1 MCAKGNPTFSCPTII
16 SSSDDESLGLE
27 NNSKEDL
34 FDFSLNTVNVSVNT
48 ELPMNSSYGSEEEE
62 FDFLHFYEELSDY
75 DFHRMMSVDDFTYS
89 TAFSNEVFDNGEWY
103 TYAGLETC
111 NIMKS
116 TRHGKELLSKS
127 IQSTTQG
134 DSGID
139 NLTYLSGD
147 DTKLGTDHTK
157 ADVYESSNDMSGGKS
172 ISENQNESDSELE
185 DDFFSVPEET
195 EIFSESDDG
204 EYFSADESLE
214 GTLDASFKS
223 ILCTVVSYQDNLG
236 LNDLDPSTVG
246 RSSEVPDPSDMW
258 EDVDLS
264 SLCIFNELPLEP
276 CDNEVMFSRPIGFVG
291 SSTDAIDYAK
301 DFLRRQ
307 STLENLLSAKSP
319 DDCDDANSI
328 WSILTDKL
336 LYCQS
341 DTSDSVR
348 HFSYD
353 SLKADSAKQRFF
365 NAALNNEPCL
375 SNSYIDSC
383 NMAELYRDQLY
394 DTVPTP
400 NKKKLNTAEATA
412 NSNEPTGKRVFPQYV
427 EDRYQDLEINT
438 SYKYNPETSICAT
451 YLWTENIGYPKDLVT
466 ATAYHT
472 EGYKLWFKQGRFPIG
487 IDGEAT
493 AHLLDDTPIPVKTL
507 IDSGASRPILS
518 RHFYDTHPFLHTYPR
533 YKIPPRGMVIGN
545 DTVLPCD
552 EAIAIMVK
560 FSGHVFH
567 MICYL
572 MEVSKDY
579 GLYIGQKAMYE
590 LEGGADFRNLSFHFL
605 MRSLNLYAG
614 DSIKIKP
621 GQTKIVPMCLDT
633 HAIKRDM
640 TLGEKKRLDID
651 LYSRENEKVMVNL
664 KTERKDKLVQT
675 IPAVIS
681 QGTVFLTAVNNTDTE
696 WKIDKYQMMG
706 SLDCRSLGYFHISRH
721 SLQRIMSDNANFLN
735 DRETVEYFN
744 ILMEDHKNVMKFA
757 QETILQRQKM
767 EAERNTELKGRQSK
781 GKEDFNDSNMSEDND
796 PYPWLDK
803 DDPRR
808 NMTDR
813 ECLENYIDLS
823 DSDIT
828 EREKKNLYKVLYKY
842 KRAFSLRDEIGLCQN
857 MEVEL
862 ELRDETPFFIRP
874 FPIKES
880 DKDIVDKE
888 MRKGCLLGILKKGMS
903 SYSSPIMLIPR
914 KLSGIPR
921 IVTDF
926 RHLNSRLVT
935 LQPSIPLVKDAI
947 QILGASGCETLSL
960 ADLRDAYHTLRLSD
974 RSKKFCGIT
983 PYYGS
988 DSYLYQ
994 RLGMGLSV
1002 SPAIWQN
1009 FIQKVLQEIP
1019 DHRKNHLAII
1029 DDCLVF
1035 SKKYDHLKHLTN
1047 LFKALIRNGLKI
1059 SPRKCKLFK
1068 TSLVYM
1074 GHQVNI
1080 IDGIPH
1086 ITPVKS
1092 RVDAIVKLDPPKSP
1106 KNCKQFCGMVNYLS
1120 MFLKDLQTKLIPIY
1134 HLTKKGVPFYWG
1146 ELQQEAFDQIKKDL
1160 TEAPVLAM
1168 PNSEGHMVLVSDTSK
1183 IACGSALYQE
1193 QKGRYRL
1200 IAYFSKKLPLSAQRY
1215 SISELELT
1223 GIYANVLAFKHLLRN
1238 VHFTLYCDHSALVH
1252 IMNGKK
1258 EPPTL
1263 RLKKLIENLSDFKF
1277 DIKFLRGKDMFVS
1290 DFLSRHPDGE
1300 ESCNDPII
1308 PVAFLMKEIELPQHS
1323 PKFLDWLNTMLDSR
1337 EMVAYKESPFK
1348 ECKCERIMNMNEPFQ
1363 VLTRSMAKTV
1373 KADVPAMYPLKGDHK
1388 KPEKSQIGIIE
1399 VKDAEEVGQDEVQMV
1414 PNQQPNIEN
1423 NIMADIDNVNIPE
1436 IVSRSVAQNMPKV
1449 NMTGLQVPPVLNEP
1463 IPMKPVK
1470 RGTPVINYD
1479 QILTPVNI
1487 DVTRG
1492 QLPPFDMEK
1501 SFDAIQ
1507 TSVEQYPDLES
1518 LFREDKP
1525 LFKPGTE
1532 ISLFMKHIPK
1542 QKELDKFVNYL
1553 KQRVIHDC
1561 KVPLSV
1567 KELKAEY
1574 HIDPY
1579 FKDIVK
1585 YLERDYCRYVG
1596 RSQTV
1601 FKMQCED
1608 YVLVNGVLFKIR
1620 YGKENKG
1627 EPSLVLCIPEKYIPT
1642 VLYQYHTPLLAGHPG
1657 VIKLYETIKQRYYF
1671 PGMFNLVREFVE
1683 CCLECQSM
1691 KGKTDS
1697 PRIQYAR
1704 IPLDTRTM
1712 ERMSMDIKEMPESEL
1727 GFRHILVCVC
1737 EFTNWM
1743 KTIPLADQKAQTIAM
1758 ALYFKICCEY
1768 GTPKAIICDEAPAF
1782 QSVALQE
1789 YFRALNIQPIY
1800 ISPMNHG
1807 SNRSERYIRT
1817 LNDIITKCL
1826 VGTGSN
1832 WPLYVPSAT
1841 FAMNCQVSQVTG
1853 FSPFQMV
1860 FNNQPPDRLS
1870 FDFDPTKSGM
1880 KVDTPLY
1887 MIFMDQNKVLINQLI
1902 MRRKKYETE
1911 SQLVRESR
1919 KYPDTHG
1926 YAVGDLVL
1934 INHSPSSVLK
1944 APSRKL
1950 KRNWVGPFKIQAI
1963 IDDSHYMISDWTGQL
1978 SHKRFHVNRLK
1989 PFSLN
1994 LGKVKDGK
2002 LQTVHNTRELFRI
2015 WKNIK
2020 EDIAID
2026 TSSKHTQT

>member
-1 MCAKGNPTFSCPTII
+1 
-16 SSSDDESLGLE
+16 
-27 NNSKEDL
+27 
-34 FDFSLNTVNVSVNT
+34 
-48 ELPMNSSYGSEEEE
+48 
-62 FDFLHFYEELSDY
+62 
-75 DFHRMMSVDDFTYS
+75 
-89 TAFSNEVFDNGEWY
+89 
-103 TYAGLETC
+103 
-111 NIMKS
+111 
-116 TRHGKELLSKS
+116 
-127 IQSTTQG
+127 
-134 DSGID
+134 
-139 NLTYLSGD
+139 
-147 DTKLGTDHTK
+147 
-157 ADVYESSNDMSGGKS
+157 
-172 ISENQNESDSELE
+172 
-185 DDFFSVPEET
+185 
-195 EIFSESDDG
+195 
-204 EYFSADESLE
+204 
-214 GTLDASFKS
+214 
-223 ILCTVVSYQDNLG
+223 
-236 LNDLDPSTVG
+236 
-246 RSSEVPDPSDMW
+246 
-258 EDVDLS
+258 
-264 SLCIFNELPLEP
+264 
-276 CDNEVMFSRPIGFVG
+276 
-291 SSTDAIDYAK
+291 
-301 DFLRRQ
+301 
-307 STLENLLSAKSP
+307 
-319 DDCDDANSI
+319 
-328 WSILTDKL
+328 
-336 LYCQS
+336 
-341 DTSDSVR
+341 
-348 HFSYD
+348 
-353 SLKADSAKQRFF
+353 
-365 NAALNNEPCL
+365 
-375 SNSYIDSC
+375 
-383 NMAELYRDQLY
+383 
-394 DTVPTP
+394 
-400 NKKKLNTAEATA
+400 
-412 NSNEPTGKRVFPQYV
+412 
-427 EDRYQDLEINT
+427 
-438 SYKYNPETSICAT
+438 
-451 YLWTENIGYPKDLVT
+451 
-466 ATAYHT
+466 
-472 EGYKLWFKQGRFPIG
+472 
-487 IDGEAT
+487 
-493 AHLLDDTPIPVKTL
+493 
-507 IDSGASRPILS
+507 
-518 RHFYDTHPFLHTYPR
+518 
-533 YKIPPRGMVIGN
+533 
-545 DTVLPCD
+545 
-552 EAIAIMVK
+552 
-560 FSGHVFH
+560 
-567 MICYL
+567 
-572 MEVSKDY
+572 
-579 GLYIGQKAMYE
+579 
-590 LEGGADFRNLSFHFL
+590 
-605 MRSLNLYAG
+605 
-614 DSIKIKP
+614 
-621 GQTKIVPMCLDT
+621 
-633 HAIKRDM
+633 
-640 TLGEKKRLDID
+640 
-651 LYSRENEKVMVNL
+651 
-664 KTERKDKLVQT
+664 
-675 IPAVIS
+675 
-681 QGTVFLTAVNNTDTE
+681 
-696 WKIDKYQMMG
+696 
-706 SLDCRSLGYFHISRH
+706 
-721 SLQRIMSDNANFLN
+721 
-735 DRETVEYFN
+735 
-744 ILMEDHKNVMKFA
+744 
-757 QETILQRQKM
+757 
-767 EAERNTELKGRQSK
+767 
-781 GKEDFNDSNMSEDND
+781 
-796 PYPWLDK
+796 
-803 DDPRR
+803 
-808 NMTDR
+808 
-813 ECLENYIDLS
+813 
-823 DSDIT
+823 
-828 EREKKNLYKVLYKY
+828 
-842 KRAFSLRDEIGLCQN
+842 
-857 MEVEL
+857 
-862 ELRDETPFFIRP
+862 
-874 FPIKES
+874 
-880 DKDIVDKE
+880 

-1019 DHRKNHLAII
+1019 DHRKNHLAIM

-1068 TSLVYM
+1068 TNLVYM

-1134 HLTKKGVPFYWG
+1134 HLTKKGVPFHWG

-1168 PNSEGHMVLVSDTSK
+1168 PNNKGHMVLVSDTSK

-1323 PKFLDWLNTMLDSR
+1323 PKFLDWLNIMLDSR

-1388 KPEKSQIGIIE
+1388 KPERSQIGIIK
-1399 VKDAEEVGQDEVQMV
+1399 VKDAEEVSQGEVQMV
-1414 PNQQPNIEN
+1414 PNQQPDIEN
-1423 NIMADIDNVNIPE
+1423 NMMADIDNVNIPE
-1436 IVSRSVAQNMPKV
+1436 IVSRPVAQNMPKV
-1449 NMTGLQVPPVLNEP
+1449 NMAGLQVPPVLNEP

-1487 DVTRG
+1487 DVTLRG

-1518 LFREDKP
+1518 LFRKDKP

-1596 RSQTV
+1596 RAQTV
-1601 FKMQCED
+1601 CKMQCED

-1691 KGKTDS
+1691 KGKTDN

-1712 ERMSMDIKEMPESEL
+1712 ARMSMDIKEMPESEL

-1860 FNNQPPDRLS
+1860 FNKQPPDKLS

-1887 MIFMDQNKVLINQLI
+1887 MIFMDQNKLLINQLI
-1902 MRRKKYETE
+1902 MRRKKYEAE
-1911 SQLVRESR
+1911 SQLVRECR

-1989 PFSLN
+1989 PFSLS

-2015 WKNIK
+2015 WKSIK

>member
-1 MCAKGNPTFSCPTII
+1 M
-16 SSSDDESLGLE
+16 
-27 NNSKEDL
+27 
-34 FDFSLNTVNVSVNT
+34 
-48 ELPMNSSYGSEEEE
+48 
-62 FDFLHFYEELSDY
+62 
-75 DFHRMMSVDDFTYS
+75 
-89 TAFSNEVFDNGEWY
+89 
-103 TYAGLETC
+103 
-111 NIMKS
+111 
-116 TRHGKELLSKS
+116 
-127 IQSTTQG
+127 
-134 DSGID
+134 
-139 NLTYLSGD
+139 
-147 DTKLGTDHTK
+147 
-157 ADVYESSNDMSGGKS
+157 
-172 ISENQNESDSELE
+172 
-185 DDFFSVPEET
+185 
-195 EIFSESDDG
+195 
-204 EYFSADESLE
+204 
-214 GTLDASFKS
+214 
-223 ILCTVVSYQDNLG
+223 
-236 LNDLDPSTVG
+236 
-246 RSSEVPDPSDMW
+246 
-258 EDVDLS
+258 
-264 SLCIFNELPLEP
+264 
-276 CDNEVMFSRPIGFVG
+276 
-291 SSTDAIDYAK
+291 
-301 DFLRRQ
+301 
-307 STLENLLSAKSP
+307 
-319 DDCDDANSI
+319 
-328 WSILTDKL
+328 
-336 LYCQS
+336 
-341 DTSDSVR
+341 
-348 HFSYD
+348 
-353 SLKADSAKQRFF
+353 
-365 NAALNNEPCL
+365 
-375 SNSYIDSC
+375 
-383 NMAELYRDQLY
+383 
-394 DTVPTP
+394 
-400 NKKKLNTAEATA
+400 
-412 NSNEPTGKRVFPQYV
+412 
-427 EDRYQDLEINT
+427 
-438 SYKYNPETSICAT
+438 
-451 YLWTENIGYPKDLVT
+451 
-466 ATAYHT
+466 
-472 EGYKLWFKQGRFPIG
+472 
-487 IDGEAT
+487 
-493 AHLLDDTPIPVKTL
+493 
-507 IDSGASRPILS
+507 
-518 RHFYDTHPFLHTYPR
+518 
-533 YKIPPRGMVIGN
+533 
-545 DTVLPCD
+545 
-552 EAIAIMVK
+552 
-560 FSGHVFH
+560 
-567 MICYL
+567 
-572 MEVSKDY
+572 
-579 GLYIGQKAMYE
+579 
-590 LEGGADFRNLSFHFL
+590 
-605 MRSLNLYAG
+605 
-614 DSIKIKP
+614 
-621 GQTKIVPMCLDT
+621 
-633 HAIKRDM
+633 
-640 TLGEKKRLDID
+640 
-651 LYSRENEKVMVNL
+651 
-664 KTERKDKLVQT
+664 
-675 IPAVIS
+675 
-681 QGTVFLTAVNNTDTE
+681 
-696 WKIDKYQMMG
+696 
-706 SLDCRSLGYFHISRH
+706 
-721 SLQRIMSDNANFLN
+721 
-735 DRETVEYFN
+735 
-744 ILMEDHKNVMKFA
+744 
-757 QETILQRQKM
+757 
-767 EAERNTELKGRQSK
+767 
-781 GKEDFNDSNMSEDND
+781 
-796 PYPWLDK
+796 
-803 DDPRR
+803 
-808 NMTDR
+808 
-813 ECLENYIDLS
+813 
-823 DSDIT
+823 
-828 EREKKNLYKVLYKY
+828 YKVLYKY

-1019 DHRKNHLAII
+1019 DHRKNHLAIM

-1134 HLTKKGVPFYWG
+1134 HLTKKGVPFHWG

-1277 DIKFLRGKDMFVS
+1277 DIKFLRGKDMYVS

-1308 PVAFLMKEIELPQHS
+1308 PVVFVMKEIELPQHS

-1399 VKDAEEVGQDEVQMV
+1399 VKDAEEVGQGEVQMV
-1414 PNQQPNIEN
+1414 PNQQPDIEN

-1436 IVSRSVAQNMPKV
+1436 IVSRPVAQNVPKV

-1470 RGTPVINYD
+1470 KGTPVINYD

-1487 DVTRG
+1487 DVTLRG

-1501 SFDAIQ
+1501 SFEAIQ

-1585 YLERDYCRYVG
+1585 YLEKDYCRYVG
-1596 RSQTV
+1596 KAQTV

-1657 VIKLYETIKQRYYF
+1657 VIKLYDTIKQRYYF

-1691 KGKTDS
+1691 KGKTDG

-1712 ERMSMDIKEMPESEL
+1712 ARMSMDIKEMPESEL

-1789 YFRALNIQPIY
+1789 YFKALNIQPIC
-1800 ISPMNHG
+1800 ILPMNHG

-1860 FNNQPPDRLS
+1860 FNKQPPDKLS
-1870 FDFDPTKSGM
+1870 FDLTQ
-1880 KVDTPLY
+1880 
-1887 MIFMDQNKVLINQLI
+1887 QNL
-1902 MRRKKYETE
+1902 E
-1911 SQLVRESR
+1911 
-1919 KYPDTHG
+1919 
-1926 YAVGDLVL
+1926 
-1934 INHSPSSVLK
+1934 
-1944 APSRKL
+1944 
-1950 KRNWVGPFKIQAI
+1950 
-1963 IDDSHYMISDWTGQL
+1963 
-1978 SHKRFHVNRLK
+1978 
-1989 PFSLN
+1989 
-1994 LGKVKDGK
+1994 
-2002 LQTVHNTRELFRI
+2002 
-2015 WKNIK
+2015 
-2020 EDIAID
+2020 
-2026 TSSKHTQT
+2026 

>member
-1 MCAKGNPTFSCPTII
+1 MSKGTI
-16 SSSDDESLGLE
+16 
-27 NNSKEDL
+27 
-34 FDFSLNTVNVSVNT
+34 
-48 ELPMNSSYGSEEEE
+48 
-62 FDFLHFYEELSDY
+62 
-75 DFHRMMSVDDFTYS
+75 
-89 TAFSNEVFDNGEWY
+89 
-103 TYAGLETC
+103 
-111 NIMKS
+111 
-116 TRHGKELLSKS
+116 
-127 IQSTTQG
+127 
-134 DSGID
+134 
-139 NLTYLSGD
+139 
-147 DTKLGTDHTK
+147 
-157 ADVYESSNDMSGGKS
+157 
-172 ISENQNESDSELE
+172 
-185 DDFFSVPEET
+185 
-195 EIFSESDDG
+195 
-204 EYFSADESLE
+204 
-214 GTLDASFKS
+214 
-223 ILCTVVSYQDNLG
+223 
-236 LNDLDPSTVG
+236 
-246 RSSEVPDPSDMW
+246 
-258 EDVDLS
+258 
-264 SLCIFNELPLEP
+264 
-276 CDNEVMFSRPIGFVG
+276 
-291 SSTDAIDYAK
+291 
-301 DFLRRQ
+301 
-307 STLENLLSAKSP
+307 
-319 DDCDDANSI
+319 
-328 WSILTDKL
+328 
-336 LYCQS
+336 
-341 DTSDSVR
+341 
-348 HFSYD
+348 
-353 SLKADSAKQRFF
+353 
-365 NAALNNEPCL
+365 
-375 SNSYIDSC
+375 
-383 NMAELYRDQLY
+383 
-394 DTVPTP
+394 
-400 NKKKLNTAEATA
+400 
-412 NSNEPTGKRVFPQYV
+412 
-427 EDRYQDLEINT
+427 
-438 SYKYNPETSICAT
+438 
-451 YLWTENIGYPKDLVT
+451 
-466 ATAYHT
+466 
-472 EGYKLWFKQGRFPIG
+472 
-487 IDGEAT
+487 
-493 AHLLDDTPIPVKTL
+493 
-507 IDSGASRPILS
+507 
-518 RHFYDTHPFLHTYPR
+518 
-533 YKIPPRGMVIGN
+533 
-545 DTVLPCD
+545 
-552 EAIAIMVK
+552 
-560 FSGHVFH
+560 
-567 MICYL
+567 
-572 MEVSKDY
+572 
-579 GLYIGQKAMYE
+579 
-590 LEGGADFRNLSFHFL
+590 
-605 MRSLNLYAG
+605 
-614 DSIKIKP
+614 
-621 GQTKIVPMCLDT
+621 
-633 HAIKRDM
+633 
-640 TLGEKKRLDID
+640 
-651 LYSRENEKVMVNL
+651 
-664 KTERKDKLVQT
+664 
-675 IPAVIS
+675 
-681 QGTVFLTAVNNTDTE
+681 FLTAVNNTDIE
-696 WKIDKYQMMG
+696 WKIERYQMMG
-706 SLDCRSLGYFHISRH
+706 SLDCRSLGYFHISRY

-757 QETILQRQKM
+757 QETVLQRQKM
-767 EAERNTELKGRQSK
+767 EAERNTQLKSRQSK
-781 GKEDFNDSNMSEDND
+781 GKKDFNDSNMSEDND

-828 EREKKNLYKVLYKY
+828 EREKKNLYEVLYKY
-842 KRAFSLRDEIGLCQN
+842 KKAFSLRDEIGLCQS

-903 SYSSPIMLIPR
+903 SYNSPIMLIPR

-935 LQPSIPLVKDAI
+935 LQPSIPLVRDAI
-947 QILGASGCETLSL
+947 QILGASGCEILSL
-960 ADLRDAYHTLRLSD
+960 ADLRDAYHTLRLSE
-974 RSKKFCGIT
+974 RSKTFCGIT

-1019 DHRKNHLAII
+1019 DHRKNHLAIM

-1035 SKKYDHLKHLTN
+1035 SKKYDHLKHLTD

-1074 GHQVNI
+1074 GHQVSI

-1092 RVDAIVKLDPPKSP
+1092 RVDAIVRLDPPKSP

-1134 HLTKKGVPFYWG
+1134 HLTKKGVPFHWG
-1146 ELQQEAFDQIKKDL
+1146 ELQQKAFEQIKKDL

-1183 IACGSALYQE
+1183 IACSSALYQE

-1263 RLKKLIENLSDFKF
+1263 RLKKLIENLTDFKF
-1277 DIKFLRGKDMFVS
+1277 DIKFLRGKDMFLS
-1290 DFLSRHPDGE
+1290 DFLSRHPDSE

-1323 PKFLDWLNTMLDSR
+1323 PKFLDWLNIMLDSR

-1363 VLTRSMAKTV
+1363 VLTRSMVKTI

-1399 VKDAEEVGQDEVQMV
+1399 VKDTEEVGQGEVQMV
-1414 PNQQPNIEN
+1414 PNQQPDIED
-1423 NIMADIDNVNIPE
+1423 NIMAEIDNVNIPD
-1436 IVSRSVAQNMPKV
+1436 IVSRPVAQNVPKV
-1449 NMTGLQVPPVLNEP
+1449 NMTGMQVPPVLNEP

-1470 RGTPVINYD
+1470 KATSVINYD

-1487 DVTRG
+1487 DVTLKG

-1501 SFDAIQ
+1501 NFEAIQ

-1525 LFKPGTE
+1525 FFKPGTE

-1574 HIDPY
+1574 HVDPY

-1585 YLERDYCRYVG
+1585 YLEKDYCRYVG
-1596 RSQTV
+1596 KAQTV

-1620 YGKENKG
+1620 YGKEDKG

-1657 VIKLYETIKQRYYF
+1657 VIKLYGTIKQRYYF

-1691 KGKTDS
+1691 KGKTDG

-1712 ERMSMDIKEMPESEL
+1712 ARMSMDIKEMPEYEL

-1789 YFRALNIQPIY
+1789 YFKAL
-1800 ISPMNHG
+1800 IS
-1807 SNRSERYIRT
+1807 
-1817 LNDIITKCL
+1817 
-1826 VGTGSN
+1826 
-1832 WPLYVPSAT
+1832 
-1841 FAMNCQVSQVTG
+1841 
-1853 FSPFQMV
+1853 
-1860 FNNQPPDRLS
+1860 
-1870 FDFDPTKSGM
+1870 
-1880 KVDTPLY
+1880 
-1887 MIFMDQNKVLINQLI
+1887 
-1902 MRRKKYETE
+1902 
-1911 SQLVRESR
+1911 
-1919 KYPDTHG
+1919 
-1926 YAVGDLVL
+1926 
-1934 INHSPSSVLK
+1934 
-1944 APSRKL
+1944 
-1950 KRNWVGPFKIQAI
+1950 
-1963 IDDSHYMISDWTGQL
+1963 
-1978 SHKRFHVNRLK
+1978 
-1989 PFSLN
+1989 N
-1994 LGKVKDGK
+1994 LF
-2002 LQTVHNTRELFRI
+2002 TYHP
-2015 WKNIK
+2015 
-2020 EDIAID
+2020 
-2026 TSSKHTQT
+2026 

>member
-1 MCAKGNPTFSCPTII
+1 
-16 SSSDDESLGLE
+16 
-27 NNSKEDL
+27 
-34 FDFSLNTVNVSVNT
+34 
-48 ELPMNSSYGSEEEE
+48 
-62 FDFLHFYEELSDY
+62 
-75 DFHRMMSVDDFTYS
+75 
-89 TAFSNEVFDNGEWY
+89 
-103 TYAGLETC
+103 
-111 NIMKS
+111 
-116 TRHGKELLSKS
+116 
-127 IQSTTQG
+127 
-134 DSGID
+134 
-139 NLTYLSGD
+139 
-147 DTKLGTDHTK
+147 
-157 ADVYESSNDMSGGKS
+157 
-172 ISENQNESDSELE
+172 
-185 DDFFSVPEET
+185 
-195 EIFSESDDG
+195 
-204 EYFSADESLE
+204 
-214 GTLDASFKS
+214 
-223 ILCTVVSYQDNLG
+223 
-236 LNDLDPSTVG
+236 
-246 RSSEVPDPSDMW
+246 
-258 EDVDLS
+258 
-264 SLCIFNELPLEP
+264 
-276 CDNEVMFSRPIGFVG
+276 
-291 SSTDAIDYAK
+291 
-301 DFLRRQ
+301 
-307 STLENLLSAKSP
+307 
-319 DDCDDANSI
+319 
-328 WSILTDKL
+328 
-336 LYCQS
+336 
-341 DTSDSVR
+341 
-348 HFSYD
+348 
-353 SLKADSAKQRFF
+353 
-365 NAALNNEPCL
+365 
-375 SNSYIDSC
+375 
-383 NMAELYRDQLY
+383 
-394 DTVPTP
+394 
-400 NKKKLNTAEATA
+400 
-412 NSNEPTGKRVFPQYV
+412 
-427 EDRYQDLEINT
+427 
-438 SYKYNPETSICAT
+438 
-451 YLWTENIGYPKDLVT
+451 
-466 ATAYHT
+466 
-472 EGYKLWFKQGRFPIG
+472 
-487 IDGEAT
+487 
-493 AHLLDDTPIPVKTL
+493 
-507 IDSGASRPILS
+507 
-518 RHFYDTHPFLHTYPR
+518 
-533 YKIPPRGMVIGN
+533 
-545 DTVLPCD
+545 
-552 EAIAIMVK
+552 
-560 FSGHVFH
+560 

-614 DSIKIKP
+614 DTIKIKP
-621 GQTKIVPMCLDT
+621 GQTKVVPMCLDT

-640 TLGEKKRLDID
+640 NLGEKKRLDID
-651 LYSRENEKVMVNL
+651 LYSRKNEKVMVNL
-664 KTERKDKLVQT
+664 KTERKDRLVQT
-675 IPAVIS
+675 LPAVMSKGII
-681 QGTVFLTAVNNTDTE
+681 FLTAVNNTDKE
-696 WKIDKYQMMG
+696 WKISRYQMMG

-735 DRETVEYFN
+735 DKETVEYFN

-757 QETILQRQKM
+757 QETVLQRQKM
-767 EAERNTELKGRQSK
+767 EAERNTQLKSRQSK
-781 GKEDFNDSNMSEDND
+781 GKKDFNDSNMSEDND

-828 EREKKNLYKVLYKY
+828 EREKNNLYKVLYKY
-842 KRAFSLRDEIGLCQN
+842 KKAFSLRDEIGLCQS

-862 ELRDETPFFIRP
+862 ELKDETPFFIRP

-935 LQPSIPLVKDAI
+935 LQPSIPLVRDAI
-947 QILGASGCETLSL
+947 QILGASGCEILSL
-960 ADLRDAYHTLRLSD
+960 ADLRDAYHTLRLSE

-1002 SPAIWQN
+1002 SPAICQN

-1019 DHRKNHLAII
+1019 DHRKNHLAIM

-1035 SKKYDHLKHLTN
+1035 SKKYDHLKHLTD

-1074 GHQVNI
+1074 GHQVSI

-1134 HLTKKGVPFYWG
+1134 HLTKKGVPFHWG
-1146 ELQQEAFDQIKKDL
+1146 ELQQKAFEQIKKDL

-1200 IAYFSKKLPLSAQRY
+1200 IAYFSKKLPLSAQWY

-1252 IMNGKK
+1252 IMDGKK

-1290 DFLSRHPDGE
+1290 DFLSRHPDSE

-1323 PKFLDWLNTMLDSR
+1323 PKFLDWLNIMLDSR

-1373 KADVPAMYPLKGDHK
+1373 KADVPAMYPLKGDHN

-1399 VKDAEEVGQDEVQMV
+1399 VKDTEEVGQGEVQIV
-1414 PNQQPNIEN
+1414 PNQQLDIEDN
-1423 NIMADIDNVNIPE
+1423 MMAEIDNVNIPD
-1436 IVSRSVAQNMPKV
+1436 IVSRPVAQNVPKV

-1463 IPMKPVK
+1463 ILMKPVK
-1470 RGTPVINYD
+1470 KATSVINYD
-1479 QILTPVNI
+1479 PILTPVNI
-1487 DVTRG
+1487 DVTLKG

-1561 KVPLSV
+1561 KVQLSV

-1574 HIDPY
+1574 HVDPY

-1585 YLERDYCRYVG
+1585 YLEKDYCRYVG
-1596 RSQTV
+1596 KAQTV

-1620 YGKENKG
+1620 YGKEDKG

-1657 VIKLYETIKQRYYF
+1657 VIKLYDTIKQRYYF

-1691 KGKTDS
+1691 KGKTDG
-1697 PRIQYAR
+1697 PKIQYAR

-1712 ERMSMDIKEMPESEL
+1712 ARMSMEIKEMPESEL

-1743 KTIPLADQKAQTIAM
+1743 KTVPLADQKAQTIAM

-1789 YFRALNIQPIY
+1789 YFKALNIQPIY

-1826 VGTGSN
+1826 VGKGSN

-1860 FNNQPPDRLS
+1860 YNKQPPDKLS
-1870 FDFDPTKSGM
+1870 FDFDPTKSGI

-1887 MIFMDQNKVLINQLI
+1887 MIFMDQSKSLINQMI
-1902 MRRKKYETE
+1902 MRRKKYEAE

-1919 KYPDTHG
+1919 KYPDVHG
-1926 YAVGDLVL
+1926 YAIGDLVL

-1950 KRNWVGPFKIQAI
+1950 KRDWVGPFKIQAI

-1989 PFSLN
+1989 PFSLS

-2002 LQTVHNTRELFRI
+2002 LQTVHNTRELFGI

-2026 TSSKHTQT
+2026 KNSRHTQT

>member
-1 MCAKGNPTFSCPTII
+1 M
-16 SSSDDESLGLE
+16 
-27 NNSKEDL
+27 
-34 FDFSLNTVNVSVNT
+34 
-48 ELPMNSSYGSEEEE
+48 
-62 FDFLHFYEELSDY
+62 
-75 DFHRMMSVDDFTYS
+75 
-89 TAFSNEVFDNGEWY
+89 
-103 TYAGLETC
+103 
-111 NIMKS
+111 
-116 TRHGKELLSKS
+116 
-127 IQSTTQG
+127 
-134 DSGID
+134 
-139 NLTYLSGD
+139 
-147 DTKLGTDHTK
+147 
-157 ADVYESSNDMSGGKS
+157 
-172 ISENQNESDSELE
+172 
-185 DDFFSVPEET
+185 
-195 EIFSESDDG
+195 
-204 EYFSADESLE
+204 
-214 GTLDASFKS
+214 
-223 ILCTVVSYQDNLG
+223 
-236 LNDLDPSTVG
+236 
-246 RSSEVPDPSDMW
+246 
-258 EDVDLS
+258 
-264 SLCIFNELPLEP
+264 
-276 CDNEVMFSRPIGFVG
+276 
-291 SSTDAIDYAK
+291 
-301 DFLRRQ
+301 
-307 STLENLLSAKSP
+307 
-319 DDCDDANSI
+319 
-328 WSILTDKL
+328 
-336 LYCQS
+336 
-341 DTSDSVR
+341 
-348 HFSYD
+348 
-353 SLKADSAKQRFF
+353 
-365 NAALNNEPCL
+365 
-375 SNSYIDSC
+375 
-383 NMAELYRDQLY
+383 
-394 DTVPTP
+394 
-400 NKKKLNTAEATA
+400 
-412 NSNEPTGKRVFPQYV
+412 
-427 EDRYQDLEINT
+427 
-438 SYKYNPETSICAT
+438 
-451 YLWTENIGYPKDLVT
+451 
-466 ATAYHT
+466 
-472 EGYKLWFKQGRFPIG
+472 
-487 IDGEAT
+487 
-493 AHLLDDTPIPVKTL
+493 
-507 IDSGASRPILS
+507 
-518 RHFYDTHPFLHTYPR
+518 
-533 YKIPPRGMVIGN
+533 
-545 DTVLPCD
+545 
-552 EAIAIMVK
+552 
-560 FSGHVFH
+560 
-567 MICYL
+567 
-572 MEVSKDY
+572 
-579 GLYIGQKAMYE
+579 
-590 LEGGADFRNLSFHFL
+590 
-605 MRSLNLYAG
+605 
-614 DSIKIKP
+614 
-621 GQTKIVPMCLDT
+621 
-633 HAIKRDM
+633 
-640 TLGEKKRLDID
+640 
-651 LYSRENEKVMVNL
+651 
-664 KTERKDKLVQT
+664 
-675 IPAVIS
+675 
-681 QGTVFLTAVNNTDTE
+681 
-696 WKIDKYQMMG
+696 
-706 SLDCRSLGYFHISRH
+706 
-721 SLQRIMSDNANFLN
+721 
-735 DRETVEYFN
+735 
-744 ILMEDHKNVMKFA
+744 
-757 QETILQRQKM
+757 
-767 EAERNTELKGRQSK
+767 
-781 GKEDFNDSNMSEDND
+781 
-796 PYPWLDK
+796 
-803 DDPRR
+803 
-808 NMTDR
+808 
-813 ECLENYIDLS
+813 
-823 DSDIT
+823 
-828 EREKKNLYKVLYKY
+828 
-842 KRAFSLRDEIGLCQN
+842 RDEIGLCQN

-1019 DHRKNHLAII
+1019 DHRKNHLAIM

-1035 SKKYDHLKHLTN
+1035 SKKYDHLKHLTD

-1134 HLTKKGVPFYWG
+1134 HLTKKGVPFHWG
-1146 ELQQEAFDQIKKDL
+1146 VLQQEAFDQIKKDL

-1215 SISELELT
+1215 SISELKLT

-1414 PNQQPNIEN
+1414 PNQQSDIEN
-1423 NIMADIDNVNIPE
+1423 NIMADIDSVNIPE
-1436 IVSRSVAQNMPKV
+1436 IVSRPVAQNMPKV

-1487 DVTRG
+1487 DVTLRG

-1596 RSQTV
+1596 RAQTV

-1712 ERMSMDIKEMPESEL
+1712 ARMSMDIKEMPESEL

-1826 VGTGSN
+1826 VGIGSN
-1832 WPLYVPSAT
+1832 WPLYVPSAM

-1870 FDFDPTKSGM
+1870 FDFDPTKSGI

-1887 MIFMDQNKVLINQLI
+1887 MIFMDQNKLLINQLI
-1902 MRRKKYETE
+1902 MRRKKYEAE

-1919 KYPDTHG
+1919 KYPDDHG

-1950 KRNWVGPFKIQAI
+1950 KRNWVGPFKIQTI

-1989 PFSLN
+1989 PFSLS

>member
-1 MCAKGNPTFSCPTII
+1 
-16 SSSDDESLGLE
+16 
-27 NNSKEDL
+27 
-34 FDFSLNTVNVSVNT
+34 
-48 ELPMNSSYGSEEEE
+48 
-62 FDFLHFYEELSDY
+62 
-75 DFHRMMSVDDFTYS
+75 
-89 TAFSNEVFDNGEWY
+89 
-103 TYAGLETC
+103 
-111 NIMKS
+111 
-116 TRHGKELLSKS
+116 
-127 IQSTTQG
+127 
-134 DSGID
+134 
-139 NLTYLSGD
+139 
-147 DTKLGTDHTK
+147 
-157 ADVYESSNDMSGGKS
+157 
-172 ISENQNESDSELE
+172 
-185 DDFFSVPEET
+185 
-195 EIFSESDDG
+195 
-204 EYFSADESLE
+204 
-214 GTLDASFKS
+214 
-223 ILCTVVSYQDNLG
+223 
-236 LNDLDPSTVG
+236 
-246 RSSEVPDPSDMW
+246 
-258 EDVDLS
+258 
-264 SLCIFNELPLEP
+264 
-276 CDNEVMFSRPIGFVG
+276 
-291 SSTDAIDYAK
+291 
-301 DFLRRQ
+301 
-307 STLENLLSAKSP
+307 
-319 DDCDDANSI
+319 
-328 WSILTDKL
+328 
-336 LYCQS
+336 
-341 DTSDSVR
+341 
-348 HFSYD
+348 
-353 SLKADSAKQRFF
+353 
-365 NAALNNEPCL
+365 
-375 SNSYIDSC
+375 
-383 NMAELYRDQLY
+383 
-394 DTVPTP
+394 
-400 NKKKLNTAEATA
+400 
-412 NSNEPTGKRVFPQYV
+412 
-427 EDRYQDLEINT
+427 
-438 SYKYNPETSICAT
+438 
-451 YLWTENIGYPKDLVT
+451 
-466 ATAYHT
+466 
-472 EGYKLWFKQGRFPIG
+472 
-487 IDGEAT
+487 
-493 AHLLDDTPIPVKTL
+493 
-507 IDSGASRPILS
+507 
-518 RHFYDTHPFLHTYPR
+518 
-533 YKIPPRGMVIGN
+533 MVIGN

-614 DSIKIKP
+614 DTIKIKP
-621 GQTKIVPMCLDT
+621 GQTKVVPMCLDT

-640 TLGEKKRLDID
+640 NLGEKRRLDID
-651 LYSRENEKVMVNL
+651 LYSRKNEKVMINL
-664 KTERKDKLVQT
+664 KTERKDRLVQT
-675 IPAVIS
+675 LPAVMS
-681 QGTVFLTAVNNTDTE
+681 KGTIFLTAVNNTDIE
-696 WKIDKYQMMG
+696 WKINRYQMMG

-767 EAERNTELKGRQSK
+767 EAERNTQLKSRQSK
-781 GKEDFNDSNMSEDND
+781 GKKDFNDSNMSEDND

-828 EREKKNLYKVLYKY
+828 EREKDKLHKVLYKY
-842 KRAFSLRDEIGLCQN
+842 KKAFSLRDEIGLCQS

-935 LQPSIPLVKDAI
+935 LQPSIPLVRDAI
-947 QILGASGCETLSL
+947 QILGASGCEILSL
-960 ADLRDAYHTLRLSD
+960 ADLRDAYHTLRLSE

-1019 DHRKNHLAII
+1019 DHRKNHLAIM

-1035 SKKYDHLKHLTN
+1035 SKKYDHLKHLTD

-1074 GHQVNI
+1074 GHQVSI

-1134 HLTKKGVPFYWG
+1134 HLTKKSVPFHWG
-1146 ELQQEAFDQIKKDL
+1146 ELQQKAFEQIKKDL

-1290 DFLSRHPDGE
+1290 DFLSRHPDSE

-1323 PKFLDWLNTMLDSR
+1323 PKFLDWLNIMLDSR

-1363 VLTRSMAKTV
+1363 VLTRSMVKTV

-1399 VKDAEEVGQDEVQMV
+1399 VKDTDEVGQGEVQII
-1414 PNQQPNIEN
+1414 PNQQPDIED
-1423 NIMADIDNVNIPE
+1423 NIMAEIDNVNIPD
-1436 IVSRSVAQNMPKV
+1436 IVSRPVAQNVPKV
-1449 NMTGLQVPPVLNEP
+1449 NMIGLQVPPVLNEP

-1470 RGTPVINYD
+1470 RATSMINYD

-1487 DVTRG
+1487 DVTLRG

-1507 TSVEQYPDLES
+1507 ASVEQYPDLES

-1561 KVPLSV
+1561 NVPLSV

-1574 HIDPY
+1574 HVDPY

-1585 YLERDYCRYVG
+1585 YLEKVYCRYVG
-1596 RSQTV
+1596 KAQTV

-1620 YGKENKG
+1620 YGKEDKG
-1627 EPSLVLCIPEKYIPT
+1627 EPSLVLCIPEKFIPT

-1657 VIKLYETIKQRYYF
+1657 VIKLYDTIKQRYYF

-1691 KGKTDS
+1691 KGKTDG

-1704 IPLDTRTM
+1704 IPLDTRTIA
-1712 ERMSMDIKEMPESEL
+1712 RMSMDIKEMPESEL
-1727 GFRHILVCVC
+1727 GFRYILVCVC

-1789 YFRALNIQPIY
+1789 YFKALNIQPIY

-1826 VGTGSN
+1826 VGTGNN

-1853 FSPFQMV
+1853 FTPFQMV
-1860 FNNQPPDRLS
+1860 YNKQPPDKLS
-1870 FDFDPTKSGM
+1870 FDFDPTKSGI

-1887 MIFMDQNKVLINQLI
+1887 MIFMDQSKLLINKMI
-1902 MRRKKYETE
+1902 MRRKKYEAE

-1919 KYPDTHG
+1919 KYPDVHG

-1950 KRNWVGPFKIQAI
+1950 KRDWVGPFKIQAI

-1989 PFSLN
+1989 PFSLS

-2002 LQTVHNTRELFRI
+2002 LQTVHNTRE
-2015 WKNIK
+2015 
-2020 EDIAID
+2020 
-2026 TSSKHTQT
+2026 

>member
-1 MCAKGNPTFSCPTII
+1 M
-16 SSSDDESLGLE
+16 
-27 NNSKEDL
+27 
-34 FDFSLNTVNVSVNT
+34 
-48 ELPMNSSYGSEEEE
+48 
-62 FDFLHFYEELSDY
+62 
-75 DFHRMMSVDDFTYS
+75 
-89 TAFSNEVFDNGEWY
+89 
-103 TYAGLETC
+103 
-111 NIMKS
+111 
-116 TRHGKELLSKS
+116 
-127 IQSTTQG
+127 
-134 DSGID
+134 
-139 NLTYLSGD
+139 
-147 DTKLGTDHTK
+147 
-157 ADVYESSNDMSGGKS
+157 
-172 ISENQNESDSELE
+172 
-185 DDFFSVPEET
+185 
-195 EIFSESDDG
+195 
-204 EYFSADESLE
+204 
-214 GTLDASFKS
+214 
-223 ILCTVVSYQDNLG
+223 
-236 LNDLDPSTVG
+236 
-246 RSSEVPDPSDMW
+246 
-258 EDVDLS
+258 
-264 SLCIFNELPLEP
+264 
-276 CDNEVMFSRPIGFVG
+276 
-291 SSTDAIDYAK
+291 
-301 DFLRRQ
+301 
-307 STLENLLSAKSP
+307 
-319 DDCDDANSI
+319 
-328 WSILTDKL
+328 
-336 LYCQS
+336 
-341 DTSDSVR
+341 
-348 HFSYD
+348 
-353 SLKADSAKQRFF
+353 
-365 NAALNNEPCL
+365 
-375 SNSYIDSC
+375 
-383 NMAELYRDQLY
+383 
-394 DTVPTP
+394 
-400 NKKKLNTAEATA
+400 
-412 NSNEPTGKRVFPQYV
+412 

-466 ATAYHT
+466 ATAYHI

-493 AHLLDDTPIPVKTL
+493 AHLLDDTPVPVKTL

-605 MRSLNLYAG
+605 MRSLNLFAG

-621 GQTKIVPMCLDT
+621 GQTKVVPMCLDT

-640 TLGEKKRLDID
+640 TLAEKRRLDID

-675 IPAVIS
+675 IPAVMS
-681 QGTVFLTAVNNTDTE
+681 KGTIFLTAVNNTDTE

-744 ILMEDHKNVMKFA
+744 ILTEDHKNVMKFA
-757 QETILQRQKM
+757 QETIWQRQKM

-781 GKEDFNDSNMSEDND
+781 GKEDFHDSNMSEDND

-842 KRAFSLRDEIGLCQN
+842 KKAFSLRDEIGLCQN

-1019 DHRKNHLAII
+1019 DHRKNHLAIM

-1074 GHQVNI
+1074 GHQINI

-1134 HLTKKGVPFYWG
+1134 HLTKKGVPFHWG

-1238 VHFTLYCDHSALVH
+1238 AHFTLYCDHSALVH

-1323 PKFLDWLNTMLDSR
+1323 PKFLDWLNIMLDSR

-1399 VKDAEEVGQDEVQMV
+1399 VKDAEEIGQDEVQMV
-1414 PNQQPNIEN
+1414 PNQQPDIEN

-1436 IVSRSVAQNMPKV
+1436 VVPRPITQNMPKV
-1449 NMTGLQVPPVLNEP
+1449 NLTGLQVPPVLNEP

-1487 DVTRG
+1487 DVTLRG
-1492 QLPPFDMEK
+1492 QLPPFDMER

-1585 YLERDYCRYVG
+1585 YLEKDYCRYVG
-1596 RSQTV
+1596 RAQTV

-1712 ERMSMDIKEMPESEL
+1712 ARMSMDIKEMPESEL

-1860 FNNQPPDRLS
+1860 FNKQPPDKLS

-1880 KVDTPLY
+1880 KIDTPLY
-1887 MIFMDQNKVLINQLI
+1887 MIFMDQNKLLINQLI
-1902 MRRKKYETE
+1902 MRRKKYEAE

-1919 KYPDTHG
+1919 KYPDNHG

-1934 INHSPSSVLK
+1934 INHAPSSVLK

-1950 KRNWVGPFKIQAI
+1950 KRNWVGPFKIQTI

-1989 PFSLN
+1989 PFSLS

>member
-1 MCAKGNPTFSCPTII
+1 
-16 SSSDDESLGLE
+16 
-27 NNSKEDL
+27 
-34 FDFSLNTVNVSVNT
+34 
-48 ELPMNSSYGSEEEE
+48 
-62 FDFLHFYEELSDY
+62 
-75 DFHRMMSVDDFTYS
+75 
-89 TAFSNEVFDNGEWY
+89 
-103 TYAGLETC
+103 
-111 NIMKS
+111 
-116 TRHGKELLSKS
+116 
-127 IQSTTQG
+127 
-134 DSGID
+134 
-139 NLTYLSGD
+139 
-147 DTKLGTDHTK
+147 
-157 ADVYESSNDMSGGKS
+157 
-172 ISENQNESDSELE
+172 
-185 DDFFSVPEET
+185 
-195 EIFSESDDG
+195 
-204 EYFSADESLE
+204 
-214 GTLDASFKS
+214 
-223 ILCTVVSYQDNLG
+223 
-236 LNDLDPSTVG
+236 
-246 RSSEVPDPSDMW
+246 
-258 EDVDLS
+258 
-264 SLCIFNELPLEP
+264 
-276 CDNEVMFSRPIGFVG
+276 
-291 SSTDAIDYAK
+291 
-301 DFLRRQ
+301 
-307 STLENLLSAKSP
+307 
-319 DDCDDANSI
+319 
-328 WSILTDKL
+328 
-336 LYCQS
+336 
-341 DTSDSVR
+341 
-348 HFSYD
+348 
-353 SLKADSAKQRFF
+353 
-365 NAALNNEPCL
+365 
-375 SNSYIDSC
+375 
-383 NMAELYRDQLY
+383 
-394 DTVPTP
+394 
-400 NKKKLNTAEATA
+400 
-412 NSNEPTGKRVFPQYV
+412 
-427 EDRYQDLEINT
+427 
-438 SYKYNPETSICAT
+438 
-451 YLWTENIGYPKDLVT
+451 
-466 ATAYHT
+466 
-472 EGYKLWFKQGRFPIG
+472 
-487 IDGEAT
+487 
-493 AHLLDDTPIPVKTL
+493 
-507 IDSGASRPILS
+507 
-518 RHFYDTHPFLHTYPR
+518 
-533 YKIPPRGMVIGN
+533 
-545 DTVLPCD
+545 
-552 EAIAIMVK
+552 
-560 FSGHVFH
+560 
-567 MICYL
+567 
-572 MEVSKDY
+572 
-579 GLYIGQKAMYE
+579 
-590 LEGGADFRNLSFHFL
+590 
-605 MRSLNLYAG
+605 
-614 DSIKIKP
+614 
-621 GQTKIVPMCLDT
+621 MCLDT

-640 TLGEKKRLDID
+640 TLAEKRRLDID

-675 IPAVIS
+675 IPAVMS
-681 QGTVFLTAVNNTDTE
+681 KGTIFLTAVNNTDTE

-744 ILMEDHKNVMKFA
+744 ILTEDHKNVMKFA
-757 QETILQRQKM
+757 QETIWQRQKM

-781 GKEDFNDSNMSEDND
+781 GKEDFHDSNMSEDND

-842 KRAFSLRDEIGLCQN
+842 KKAFSLRDEIGLCQN

-1019 DHRKNHLAII
+1019 DHRKNHLAIM

-1134 HLTKKGVPFYWG
+1134 HLTMKGVPFHWG

-1238 VHFTLYCDHSALVH
+1238 AHFTLYCDHSALVH

-1323 PKFLDWLNTMLDSR
+1323 PKFLDWLNTMLDNR

-1399 VKDAEEVGQDEVQMV
+1399 VKDAEEIGQDEVQMV
-1414 PNQQPNIEN
+1414 PNQQPDIEN

-1436 IVSRSVAQNMPKV
+1436 IVPRPITQNMPKV
-1449 NMTGLQVPPVLNEP
+1449 NLTGLQVPPVLNEP

-1487 DVTRG
+1487 DVTLRG
-1492 QLPPFDMEK
+1492 QLPPFDMER

-1585 YLERDYCRYVG
+1585 YLKRDYCRYVG
-1596 RSQTV
+1596 RAQTV

-1642 VLYQYHTPLLAGHPG
+1642 VLYQYHTSLLAGHPG

-1712 ERMSMDIKEMPESEL
+1712 ARMSMDIKEMPESEL

-1860 FNNQPPDRLS
+1860 FNKQPPDKLS

-1902 MRRKKYETE
+1902 MRRKKYEAE

-1989 PFSLN
+1989 SFSLN

-2015 WKNIK
+2015 WKSIK

-2026 TSSKHTQT
+2026 TSS

>member
-1 MCAKGNPTFSCPTII
+1 
-16 SSSDDESLGLE
+16 
-27 NNSKEDL
+27 
-34 FDFSLNTVNVSVNT
+34 
-48 ELPMNSSYGSEEEE
+48 
-62 FDFLHFYEELSDY
+62 
-75 DFHRMMSVDDFTYS
+75 
-89 TAFSNEVFDNGEWY
+89 
-103 TYAGLETC
+103 
-111 NIMKS
+111 
-116 TRHGKELLSKS
+116 
-127 IQSTTQG
+127 
-134 DSGID
+134 
-139 NLTYLSGD
+139 
-147 DTKLGTDHTK
+147 
-157 ADVYESSNDMSGGKS
+157 
-172 ISENQNESDSELE
+172 
-185 DDFFSVPEET
+185 
-195 EIFSESDDG
+195 
-204 EYFSADESLE
+204 
-214 GTLDASFKS
+214 
-223 ILCTVVSYQDNLG
+223 
-236 LNDLDPSTVG
+236 
-246 RSSEVPDPSDMW
+246 
-258 EDVDLS
+258 
-264 SLCIFNELPLEP
+264 
-276 CDNEVMFSRPIGFVG
+276 
-291 SSTDAIDYAK
+291 
-301 DFLRRQ
+301 
-307 STLENLLSAKSP
+307 
-319 DDCDDANSI
+319 
-328 WSILTDKL
+328 
-336 LYCQS
+336 
-341 DTSDSVR
+341 
-348 HFSYD
+348 
-353 SLKADSAKQRFF
+353 
-365 NAALNNEPCL
+365 
-375 SNSYIDSC
+375 
-383 NMAELYRDQLY
+383 
-394 DTVPTP
+394 
-400 NKKKLNTAEATA
+400 
-412 NSNEPTGKRVFPQYV
+412 
-427 EDRYQDLEINT
+427 
-438 SYKYNPETSICAT
+438 
-451 YLWTENIGYPKDLVT
+451 
-466 ATAYHT
+466 
-472 EGYKLWFKQGRFPIG
+472 
-487 IDGEAT
+487 
-493 AHLLDDTPIPVKTL
+493 
-507 IDSGASRPILS
+507 
-518 RHFYDTHPFLHTYPR
+518 
-533 YKIPPRGMVIGN
+533 
-545 DTVLPCD
+545 
-552 EAIAIMVK
+552 
-560 FSGHVFH
+560 
-567 MICYL
+567 
-572 MEVSKDY
+572 
-579 GLYIGQKAMYE
+579 
-590 LEGGADFRNLSFHFL
+590 
-605 MRSLNLYAG
+605 
-614 DSIKIKP
+614 
-621 GQTKIVPMCLDT
+621 
-633 HAIKRDM
+633 
-640 TLGEKKRLDID
+640 
-651 LYSRENEKVMVNL
+651 
-664 KTERKDKLVQT
+664 
-675 IPAVIS
+675 
-681 QGTVFLTAVNNTDTE
+681 
-696 WKIDKYQMMG
+696 
-706 SLDCRSLGYFHISRH
+706 
-721 SLQRIMSDNANFLN
+721 
-735 DRETVEYFN
+735 
-744 ILMEDHKNVMKFA
+744 
-757 QETILQRQKM
+757 
-767 EAERNTELKGRQSK
+767 
-781 GKEDFNDSNMSEDND
+781 
-796 PYPWLDK
+796 
-803 DDPRR
+803 
-808 NMTDR
+808 
-813 ECLENYIDLS
+813 
-823 DSDIT
+823 
-828 EREKKNLYKVLYKY
+828 
-842 KRAFSLRDEIGLCQN
+842 
-857 MEVEL
+857 
-862 ELRDETPFFIRP
+862 
-874 FPIKES
+874 
-880 DKDIVDKE
+880 
-888 MRKGCLLGILKKGMS
+888 
-903 SYSSPIMLIPR
+903 MLIPR

-947 QILGASGCETLSL
+947 QILGASGCEILSL
-960 ADLRDAYHTLRLSD
+960 ADLRDAYHTLRLSE

-1019 DHRKNHLAII
+1019 DHRKNHLAIM

-1035 SKKYDHLKHLTN
+1035 SKKYDHLKHLTD

-1074 GHQVNI
+1074 GHQVSI

-1134 HLTKKGVPFYWG
+1134 HLTKKSVPFHWG
-1146 ELQQEAFDQIKKDL
+1146 ELQQKAFEQIKKDL

-1200 IAYFSKKLPLSAQRY
+1200 IAYFSKKLPLSAQRH

-1223 GIYANVLAFKHLLRN
+1223 GTYANVLAFKHLLRN

-1290 DFLSRHPDGE
+1290 DFLSRHPDSE

-1323 PKFLDWLNTMLDSR
+1323 PKFLDWLNIMLDNR

-1399 VKDAEEVGQDEVQMV
+1399 VKDTDEAGQGEIQII
-1414 PNQQPNIEN
+1414 PNQQPDIED
-1423 NIMADIDNVNIPE
+1423 NIMAEIDNVNIPD
-1436 IVSRSVAQNMPKV
+1436 IVSRPVAQKVPKV
-1449 NMTGLQVPPVLNEP
+1449 NMTGLQVPPELNEP

-1470 RGTPVINYD
+1470 KATSMINYD
-1479 QILTPVNI
+1479 PILTPVNI
-1487 DVTRG
+1487 DVTLRG

-1518 LFREDKP
+1518 LFREDKS

-1561 KVPLSV
+1561 NVPLSV

-1574 HIDPY
+1574 HVDPY

-1585 YLERDYCRYVG
+1585 YLEKDYCRYVG
-1596 RSQTV
+1596 KAQTV

-1620 YGKENKG
+1620 YGKEDKG
-1627 EPSLVLCIPEKYIPT
+1627 EPSLVLCIPEKFIPT

-1657 VIKLYETIKQRYYF
+1657 VIKLYDTIKQRYYF

-1691 KGKTDS
+1691 KGKTDG

-1712 ERMSMDIKEMPESEL
+1712 ARMSMDIKEMPESEL
-1727 GFRHILVCVC
+1727 GFRYILVCVC

-1789 YFRALNIQPIY
+1789 YFKALNIQPIY

-1826 VGTGSN
+1826 VGTGNN
-1832 WPLYVPSAT
+1832 WPLYVSSAT

-1860 FNNQPPDRLS
+1860 YNKQPPDKLS
-1870 FDFDPTKSGM
+1870 FDFDPTKSGI

-1887 MIFMDQNKVLINQLI
+1887 MIFMDQSKLLINQMI
-1902 MRRKKYETE
+1902 MRRKKYE
-1911 SQLVRESR
+1911 
-1919 KYPDTHG
+1919 
-1926 YAVGDLVL
+1926 A
-1934 INHSPSSVLK
+1934 
-1944 APSRKL
+1944 
-1950 KRNWVGPFKIQAI
+1950 
-1963 IDDSHYMISDWTGQL
+1963 
-1978 SHKRFHVNRLK
+1978 
-1989 PFSLN
+1989 
-1994 LGKVKDGK
+1994 
-2002 LQTVHNTRELFRI
+2002 
-2015 WKNIK
+2015 
-2020 EDIAID
+2020 
-2026 TSSKHTQT
+2026 

>member
-1 MCAKGNPTFSCPTII
+1 MSKGTI
-16 SSSDDESLGLE
+16 
-27 NNSKEDL
+27 
-34 FDFSLNTVNVSVNT
+34 
-48 ELPMNSSYGSEEEE
+48 
-62 FDFLHFYEELSDY
+62 
-75 DFHRMMSVDDFTYS
+75 
-89 TAFSNEVFDNGEWY
+89 
-103 TYAGLETC
+103 
-111 NIMKS
+111 
-116 TRHGKELLSKS
+116 
-127 IQSTTQG
+127 
-134 DSGID
+134 
-139 NLTYLSGD
+139 
-147 DTKLGTDHTK
+147 
-157 ADVYESSNDMSGGKS
+157 
-172 ISENQNESDSELE
+172 
-185 DDFFSVPEET
+185 
-195 EIFSESDDG
+195 
-204 EYFSADESLE
+204 
-214 GTLDASFKS
+214 
-223 ILCTVVSYQDNLG
+223 
-236 LNDLDPSTVG
+236 
-246 RSSEVPDPSDMW
+246 
-258 EDVDLS
+258 
-264 SLCIFNELPLEP
+264 
-276 CDNEVMFSRPIGFVG
+276 
-291 SSTDAIDYAK
+291 
-301 DFLRRQ
+301 
-307 STLENLLSAKSP
+307 
-319 DDCDDANSI
+319 
-328 WSILTDKL
+328 
-336 LYCQS
+336 
-341 DTSDSVR
+341 
-348 HFSYD
+348 
-353 SLKADSAKQRFF
+353 
-365 NAALNNEPCL
+365 
-375 SNSYIDSC
+375 
-383 NMAELYRDQLY
+383 
-394 DTVPTP
+394 
-400 NKKKLNTAEATA
+400 
-412 NSNEPTGKRVFPQYV
+412 
-427 EDRYQDLEINT
+427 
-438 SYKYNPETSICAT
+438 
-451 YLWTENIGYPKDLVT
+451 
-466 ATAYHT
+466 
-472 EGYKLWFKQGRFPIG
+472 
-487 IDGEAT
+487 
-493 AHLLDDTPIPVKTL
+493 
-507 IDSGASRPILS
+507 
-518 RHFYDTHPFLHTYPR
+518 
-533 YKIPPRGMVIGN
+533 
-545 DTVLPCD
+545 
-552 EAIAIMVK
+552 
-560 FSGHVFH
+560 
-567 MICYL
+567 
-572 MEVSKDY
+572 
-579 GLYIGQKAMYE
+579 
-590 LEGGADFRNLSFHFL
+590 
-605 MRSLNLYAG
+605 
-614 DSIKIKP
+614 
-621 GQTKIVPMCLDT
+621 
-633 HAIKRDM
+633 
-640 TLGEKKRLDID
+640 
-651 LYSRENEKVMVNL
+651 
-664 KTERKDKLVQT
+664 
-675 IPAVIS
+675 
-681 QGTVFLTAVNNTDTE
+681 FLTAINNTDIE
-696 WKIDKYQMMG
+696 WKIDRYQMMA

-757 QETILQRQKM
+757 QETVLQRQQM
-767 EAERNTELKGRQSK
+767 EAERNTQLKSRQSK
-781 GKEDFNDSNMSEDND
+781 GKKDFNDSNMSEDND

-842 KRAFSLRDEIGLCQN
+842 KKAFSLRDEIGLYQS

-935 LQPSIPLVKDAI
+935 LQPSIPLVRAAI
-947 QILGASGCETLSL
+947 QILGASGCEILSL
-960 ADLRDAYHTLRLSD
+960 ADLRDAYHTLRLSE

-1019 DHRKNHLAII
+1019 DHRKNHLAVM

-1035 SKKYDHLKHLTN
+1035 SKKYNHLKHLTD

-1074 GHQVNI
+1074 GHQVSI

-1134 HLTKKGVPFYWG
+1134 HLTKKGVPFHWG
-1146 ELQQEAFDQIKKDL
+1146 ELQQKAFEQIKKDL

-1193 QKGRYRL
+1193 QKGKYRL

-1223 GIYANVLAFKHLLRN
+1223 GIYASVLAFKHLLRN

-1290 DFLSRHPDGE
+1290 DFLSRHPDSE

-1323 PKFLDWLNTMLDSR
+1323 PKFLDWLNIMLDSR
-1337 EMVAYKESPFK
+1337 EMVAYKENPFK

-1399 VKDAEEVGQDEVQMV
+1399 VKDTDEVGQGEVQIV
-1414 PNQQPNIEN
+1414 PNQQPDIED
-1423 NIMADIDNVNIPE
+1423 NIMAEIDNVNIPD
-1436 IVSRSVAQNMPKV
+1436 IVSRPVAQNMPKV
-1449 NMTGLQVPPVLNEP
+1449 NMIGLQVPPVLNEP

-1470 RGTPVINYD
+1470 KATSVINYD
-1479 QILTPVNI
+1479 PILTPVNI
-1487 DVTRG
+1487 DVTLKG

-1501 SFDAIQ
+1501 NFDAIQ

-1574 HIDPY
+1574 HVDPY

-1585 YLERDYCRYVG
+1585 YLEKGYCRYVG
-1596 RSQTV
+1596 KAQTV

-1620 YGKENKG
+1620 YGKEDKG

-1657 VIKLYETIKQRYYF
+1657 VIKLYDTIKQRYYF

-1691 KGKTDS
+1691 KGKTDG

-1712 ERMSMDIKEMPESEL
+1712 ARMSMDIKEMPESEL

-1743 KTIPLADQKAQTIAM
+1743 KTIQKAQTIAM
-1758 ALYFKICCEY
+1758 ALYFKICCGY
-1768 GTPKAIICDEAPAF
+1768 GTPRAIICDEAPAF

-1789 YFRALNIQPIY
+1789 YFKALNIQPIY

-1860 FNNQPPDRLS
+1860 YNKQPPDKLL

-1887 MIFMDQNKVLINQLI
+1887 MIFMDQSKLLINQMI
-1902 MRRKKYETE
+1902 IRRKKYEAE

-1919 KYPDTHG
+1919 KYPDVHG

-1950 KRNWVGPFKIQAI
+1950 KRDWVGPFKIQAI

-1989 PFSLN
+1989 PFSLS

-2026 TSSKHTQT
+2026 KSSRHTQT

>member
-1 MCAKGNPTFSCPTII
+1 
-16 SSSDDESLGLE
+16 
-27 NNSKEDL
+27 
-34 FDFSLNTVNVSVNT
+34 
-48 ELPMNSSYGSEEEE
+48 
-62 FDFLHFYEELSDY
+62 
-75 DFHRMMSVDDFTYS
+75 
-89 TAFSNEVFDNGEWY
+89 
-103 TYAGLETC
+103 
-111 NIMKS
+111 
-116 TRHGKELLSKS
+116 
-127 IQSTTQG
+127 
-134 DSGID
+134 
-139 NLTYLSGD
+139 
-147 DTKLGTDHTK
+147 
-157 ADVYESSNDMSGGKS
+157 
-172 ISENQNESDSELE
+172 
-185 DDFFSVPEET
+185 
-195 EIFSESDDG
+195 
-204 EYFSADESLE
+204 
-214 GTLDASFKS
+214 
-223 ILCTVVSYQDNLG
+223 
-236 LNDLDPSTVG
+236 
-246 RSSEVPDPSDMW
+246 
-258 EDVDLS
+258 
-264 SLCIFNELPLEP
+264 
-276 CDNEVMFSRPIGFVG
+276 
-291 SSTDAIDYAK
+291 
-301 DFLRRQ
+301 
-307 STLENLLSAKSP
+307 
-319 DDCDDANSI
+319 
-328 WSILTDKL
+328 
-336 LYCQS
+336 
-341 DTSDSVR
+341 
-348 HFSYD
+348 
-353 SLKADSAKQRFF
+353 
-365 NAALNNEPCL
+365 
-375 SNSYIDSC
+375 
-383 NMAELYRDQLY
+383 
-394 DTVPTP
+394 
-400 NKKKLNTAEATA
+400 
-412 NSNEPTGKRVFPQYV
+412 
-427 EDRYQDLEINT
+427 
-438 SYKYNPETSICAT
+438 
-451 YLWTENIGYPKDLVT
+451 
-466 ATAYHT
+466 
-472 EGYKLWFKQGRFPIG
+472 
-487 IDGEAT
+487 
-493 AHLLDDTPIPVKTL
+493 
-507 IDSGASRPILS
+507 
-518 RHFYDTHPFLHTYPR
+518 
-533 YKIPPRGMVIGN
+533 
-545 DTVLPCD
+545 
-552 EAIAIMVK
+552 
-560 FSGHVFH
+560 
-567 MICYL
+567 
-572 MEVSKDY
+572 
-579 GLYIGQKAMYE
+579 
-590 LEGGADFRNLSFHFL
+590 
-605 MRSLNLYAG
+605 
-614 DSIKIKP
+614 
-621 GQTKIVPMCLDT
+621 
-633 HAIKRDM
+633 
-640 TLGEKKRLDID
+640 
-651 LYSRENEKVMVNL
+651 
-664 KTERKDKLVQT
+664 
-675 IPAVIS
+675 
-681 QGTVFLTAVNNTDTE
+681 
-696 WKIDKYQMMG
+696 
-706 SLDCRSLGYFHISRH
+706 
-721 SLQRIMSDNANFLN
+721 
-735 DRETVEYFN
+735 
-744 ILMEDHKNVMKFA
+744 
-757 QETILQRQKM
+757 
-767 EAERNTELKGRQSK
+767 
-781 GKEDFNDSNMSEDND
+781 
-796 PYPWLDK
+796 
-803 DDPRR
+803 
-808 NMTDR
+808 
-813 ECLENYIDLS
+813 
-823 DSDIT
+823 
-828 EREKKNLYKVLYKY
+828 
-842 KRAFSLRDEIGLCQN
+842 

-960 ADLRDAYHTLRLSD
+960 ADLRDAHHTLRLSD

-1019 DHRKNHLAII
+1019 DHRKNHLAIM

-1068 TSLVYM
+1068 TSLIYM

-1134 HLTKKGVPFYWG
+1134 HLTKKGVPFHWG

-1308 PVAFLMKEIELPQHS
+1308 PVAFLLKEIELPQHS

-1414 PNQQPNIEN
+1414 PNQQPDIEN

-1436 IVSRSVAQNMPKV
+1436 IVSRPVAQNMPKV

-1487 DVTRG
+1487 DVTLRG

-1567 KELKAEY
+1567 KELKVEY

-1585 YLERDYCRYVG
+1585 YLEKDYCRYVG
-1596 RSQTV
+1596 KAQTV

-1657 VIKLYETIKQRYYF
+1657 VIKLYDTIKQRYYF

-1712 ERMSMDIKEMPESEL
+1712 ARMSMDIKEMPESEL

-1841 FAMNCQVSQVTG
+1841 FAMNCQISQVTG

-1860 FNNQPPDRLS
+1860 FNKQPPDKLS

-1887 MIFMDQNKVLINQLI
+1887 MIFMDQNKLLINQLI
-1902 MRRKKYETE
+1902 MRRKKYEAE

-1919 KYPDTHG
+1919 KYPDTQG

-1989 PFSLN
+1989 PFSLS

>member
-1 MCAKGNPTFSCPTII
+1 M
-16 SSSDDESLGLE
+16 
-27 NNSKEDL
+27 
-34 FDFSLNTVNVSVNT
+34 
-48 ELPMNSSYGSEEEE
+48 
-62 FDFLHFYEELSDY
+62 
-75 DFHRMMSVDDFTYS
+75 
-89 TAFSNEVFDNGEWY
+89 
-103 TYAGLETC
+103 
-111 NIMKS
+111 
-116 TRHGKELLSKS
+116 
-127 IQSTTQG
+127 
-134 DSGID
+134 
-139 NLTYLSGD
+139 
-147 DTKLGTDHTK
+147 
-157 ADVYESSNDMSGGKS
+157 
-172 ISENQNESDSELE
+172 
-185 DDFFSVPEET
+185 
-195 EIFSESDDG
+195 
-204 EYFSADESLE
+204 
-214 GTLDASFKS
+214 
-223 ILCTVVSYQDNLG
+223 
-236 LNDLDPSTVG
+236 
-246 RSSEVPDPSDMW
+246 
-258 EDVDLS
+258 
-264 SLCIFNELPLEP
+264 
-276 CDNEVMFSRPIGFVG
+276 
-291 SSTDAIDYAK
+291 
-301 DFLRRQ
+301 
-307 STLENLLSAKSP
+307 
-319 DDCDDANSI
+319 
-328 WSILTDKL
+328 
-336 LYCQS
+336 
-341 DTSDSVR
+341 
-348 HFSYD
+348 
-353 SLKADSAKQRFF
+353 
-365 NAALNNEPCL
+365 
-375 SNSYIDSC
+375 
-383 NMAELYRDQLY
+383 
-394 DTVPTP
+394 
-400 NKKKLNTAEATA
+400 
-412 NSNEPTGKRVFPQYV
+412 
-427 EDRYQDLEINT
+427 
-438 SYKYNPETSICAT
+438 
-451 YLWTENIGYPKDLVT
+451 VT

-605 MRSLNLYAG
+605 MRSLNLFAG

-621 GQTKIVPMCLDT
+621 GQTKVVPMCLDT

-640 TLGEKKRLDID
+640 TLAEKRRLDID

-675 IPAVIS
+675 IPAVMS
-681 QGTVFLTAVNNTDTE
+681 KGTIFLTAVNNTGTE

-744 ILMEDHKNVMKFA
+744 ILTEDHKNVMKFA
-757 QETILQRQKM
+757 QETIWQRQKM

-781 GKEDFNDSNMSEDND
+781 GKEDFHDSNMSEDND

-842 KRAFSLRDEIGLCQN
+842 KKAFSLRDEIGLCQN

-1019 DHRKNHLAII
+1019 DHRKNHLAIM
-1029 DDCLVF
+1029 DNCLVF

-1074 GHQVNI
+1074 GHQINI

-1134 HLTKKGVPFYWG
+1134 HLTKKGVPFHWG

-1238 VHFTLYCDHSALVH
+1238 AHFTLYCDHSALVH

-1323 PKFLDWLNTMLDSR
+1323 PKFLDWLNTMLDNR

-1388 KPEKSQIGIIE
+1388 KPEMSQIGIIE
-1399 VKDAEEVGQDEVQMV
+1399 VKDAEEIGQDEVQMV
-1414 PNQQPNIEN
+1414 PNQQPDIEN

-1436 IVSRSVAQNMPKV
+1436 IVPRPITQNMPKV
-1449 NMTGLQVPPVLNEP
+1449 NLTGLQVPPVLNEP

-1487 DVTRG
+1487 DVTLRG
-1492 QLPPFDMEK
+1492 QLPPFDMER

-1585 YLERDYCRYVG
+1585 YLEKDYCRYVG
-1596 RSQTV
+1596 RAQTV

-1642 VLYQYHTPLLAGHPG
+1642 VLYQYHTPLLA
-1657 VIKLYETIKQRYYF
+1657 
-1671 PGMFNLVREFVE
+1671 
-1683 CCLECQSM
+1683 
-1691 KGKTDS
+1691 
-1697 PRIQYAR
+1697 
-1704 IPLDTRTM
+1704 
-1712 ERMSMDIKEMPESEL
+1712 
-1727 GFRHILVCVC
+1727 
-1737 EFTNWM
+1737 
-1743 KTIPLADQKAQTIAM
+1743 
-1758 ALYFKICCEY
+1758 
-1768 GTPKAIICDEAPAF
+1768 
-1782 QSVALQE
+1782 
-1789 YFRALNIQPIY
+1789 
-1800 ISPMNHG
+1800 
-1807 SNRSERYIRT
+1807 
-1817 LNDIITKCL
+1817 
-1826 VGTGSN
+1826 
-1832 WPLYVPSAT
+1832 
-1841 FAMNCQVSQVTG
+1841 
-1853 FSPFQMV
+1853 
-1860 FNNQPPDRLS
+1860 
-1870 FDFDPTKSGM
+1870 
-1880 KVDTPLY
+1880 
-1887 MIFMDQNKVLINQLI
+1887 
-1902 MRRKKYETE
+1902 
-1911 SQLVRESR
+1911 
-1919 KYPDTHG
+1919 
-1926 YAVGDLVL
+1926 
-1934 INHSPSSVLK
+1934 
-1944 APSRKL
+1944 
-1950 KRNWVGPFKIQAI
+1950 
-1963 IDDSHYMISDWTGQL
+1963 
-1978 SHKRFHVNRLK
+1978 
-1989 PFSLN
+1989 
-1994 LGKVKDGK
+1994 
-2002 LQTVHNTRELFRI
+2002 
-2015 WKNIK
+2015 
-2020 EDIAID
+2020 
-2026 TSSKHTQT
+2026 

>member
-1 MCAKGNPTFSCPTII
+1 MEQHNTI
-16 SSSDDESLGLE
+16 
-27 NNSKEDL
+27 
-34 FDFSLNTVNVSVNT
+34 
-48 ELPMNSSYGSEEEE
+48 
-62 FDFLHFYEELSDY
+62 
-75 DFHRMMSVDDFTYS
+75 
-89 TAFSNEVFDNGEWY
+89 
-103 TYAGLETC
+103 
-111 NIMKS
+111 
-116 TRHGKELLSKS
+116 
-127 IQSTTQG
+127 
-134 DSGID
+134 
-139 NLTYLSGD
+139 
-147 DTKLGTDHTK
+147 
-157 ADVYESSNDMSGGKS
+157 
-172 ISENQNESDSELE
+172 
-185 DDFFSVPEET
+185 
-195 EIFSESDDG
+195 
-204 EYFSADESLE
+204 
-214 GTLDASFKS
+214 
-223 ILCTVVSYQDNLG
+223 
-236 LNDLDPSTVG
+236 
-246 RSSEVPDPSDMW
+246 
-258 EDVDLS
+258 
-264 SLCIFNELPLEP
+264 
-276 CDNEVMFSRPIGFVG
+276 
-291 SSTDAIDYAK
+291 
-301 DFLRRQ
+301 
-307 STLENLLSAKSP
+307 
-319 DDCDDANSI
+319 
-328 WSILTDKL
+328 
-336 LYCQS
+336 
-341 DTSDSVR
+341 
-348 HFSYD
+348 
-353 SLKADSAKQRFF
+353 
-365 NAALNNEPCL
+365 
-375 SNSYIDSC
+375 
-383 NMAELYRDQLY
+383 
-394 DTVPTP
+394 
-400 NKKKLNTAEATA
+400 
-412 NSNEPTGKRVFPQYV
+412 
-427 EDRYQDLEINT
+427 
-438 SYKYNPETSICAT
+438 
-451 YLWTENIGYPKDLVT
+451 
-466 ATAYHT
+466 
-472 EGYKLWFKQGRFPIG
+472 
-487 IDGEAT
+487 
-493 AHLLDDTPIPVKTL
+493 
-507 IDSGASRPILS
+507 
-518 RHFYDTHPFLHTYPR
+518 
-533 YKIPPRGMVIGN
+533 
-545 DTVLPCD
+545 
-552 EAIAIMVK
+552 
-560 FSGHVFH
+560 
-567 MICYL
+567 
-572 MEVSKDY
+572 
-579 GLYIGQKAMYE
+579 
-590 LEGGADFRNLSFHFL
+590 
-605 MRSLNLYAG
+605 
-614 DSIKIKP
+614 
-621 GQTKIVPMCLDT
+621 
-633 HAIKRDM
+633 
-640 TLGEKKRLDID
+640 
-651 LYSRENEKVMVNL
+651 
-664 KTERKDKLVQT
+664 
-675 IPAVIS
+675 
-681 QGTVFLTAVNNTDTE
+681 FLTAVNNTDIE
-696 WKIDKYQMMG
+696 WKIDRYQMMG

-721 SLQRIMSDNANFLN
+721 SLQKIMSDNANFLN

-757 QETILQRQKM
+757 QETVLQRQKM
-767 EAERNTELKGRQSK
+767 EAERNTQLKSRQSK
-781 GKEDFNDSNMSEDND
+781 GKKDFNDSNMSEDND

-842 KRAFSLRDEIGLCQN
+842 KKAFSLRDEIGLCQS

-880 DKDIVDKE
+880 DKE

-903 SYSSPIMLIPR
+903 SYSSPVMLIPR
-914 KLSGIPR
+914 KFSGIPR

-935 LQPSIPLVKDAI
+935 LQPSISLVRDAI
-947 QILGASGCETLSL
+947 QILGASGCEILSL
-960 ADLRDAYHTLRLSD
+960 ADLRDAYHTLRLSE

-1035 SKKYDHLKHLTN
+1035 SKKYDHLKHLTD

-1074 GHQVNI
+1074 GHQVSI

-1134 HLTKKGVPFYWG
+1134 HLTKKGVPFHWG
-1146 ELQQEAFDQIKKDL
+1146 ELQQKAFEQIKKDL
-1160 TEAPVLAM
+1160 TEAPVLTM

-1238 VHFTLYCDHSALVH
+1238 VHFILYCDHSALVH

-1290 DFLSRHPDGE
+1290 DFLSRHSDSE

-1323 PKFLDWLNTMLDSR
+1323 PKFLDWLNIMLNSR

-1399 VKDAEEVGQDEVQMV
+1399 VKDTEEVGQGEVQIV
-1414 PNQQPNIEN
+1414 RNQQPDIED
-1423 NIMADIDNVNIPE
+1423 NIMAEIDNVNIPD
-1436 IVSRSVAQNMPKV
+1436 IVSRPVAQNVPKV

-1470 RGTPVINYD
+1470 KATSVINYD

-1487 DVTRG
+1487 DVTLKG

-1501 SFDAIQ
+1501 SFEAIQ

-1567 KELKAEY
+1567 KKLKAEY
-1574 HIDPY
+1574 HVDPY
-1579 FKDIVK
+1579 FKDIDK
-1585 YLERDYCRYVG
+1585 YLEKDYCRYVG
-1596 RSQTV
+1596 KAQTV

-1620 YGKENKG
+1620 YGKEDKG

-1657 VIKLYETIKQRYYF
+1657 VIKLYDTIKQRYYF

-1691 KGKTDS
+1691 KGKTVG
-1697 PRIQYAR
+1697 PRIQYAK

-1712 ERMSMDIKEMPESEL
+1712 ARMSMDIKEMPESEL

-1743 KTIPLADQKAQTIAM
+1743 KTIPLADQKAQTIVM

-1789 YFRALNIQPIY
+1789 YFKALNIQPIY

-1807 SNRSERYIRT
+1807 SNRSQRYIRT

-1860 FNNQPPDRLS
+1860 YNKQPPDKLS

-1887 MIFMDQNKVLINQLI
+1887 MIFMDQSKFLINQMI
-1902 MRRKKYETE
+1902 MRRKKYEAE

-1919 KYPDTHG
+1919 KYPDVHR
-1926 YAVGDLVL
+1926 YAVSDLVL

-1950 KRNWVGPFKIQAI
+1950 KRDWVGPFKIQAI
-1963 IDDSHYMISDWTGQL
+1963 IDDSHYMISDCTGQL

-1989 PFSLN
+1989 PFSLS

-2026 TSSKHTQT
+2026 KSSRHTQT

>member
-1 MCAKGNPTFSCPTII
+1 MGALGQVTCTFTIN
-16 SSSDDESLGLE
+16 DQ
-27 NNSKEDL
+27 
-34 FDFSLNTVNVSVNT
+34 
-48 ELPMNSSYGSEEEE
+48 P
-62 FDFLHFYEELSDY
+62 
-75 DFHRMMSVDDFTYS
+75 FT
-89 TAFSNEVFDNGEWY
+89 
-103 TYAGLETC
+103 
-111 NIMKS
+111 
-116 TRHGKELLSKS
+116 
-127 IQSTTQG
+127 QSF
-134 DSGID
+134 I
-139 NLTYLSGD
+139 
-147 DTKLGTDHTK
+147 
-157 ADVYESSNDMSGGKS
+157 
-172 ISENQNESDSELE
+172 
-185 DDFFSVPEET
+185 
-195 EIFSESDDG
+195 
-204 EYFSADESLE
+204 
-214 GTLDASFKS
+214 
-223 ILCTVVSYQDNLG
+223 
-236 LNDLDPSTVG
+236 
-246 RSSEVPDPSDMW
+246 
-258 EDVDLS
+258 
-264 SLCIFNELPLEP
+264 
-276 CDNEVMFSRPIGFVG
+276 
-291 SSTDAIDYAK
+291 
-301 DFLRRQ
+301 
-307 STLENLLSAKSP
+307 
-319 DDCDDANSI
+319 
-328 WSILTDKL
+328 
-336 LYCQS
+336 
-341 DTSDSVR
+341 
-348 HFSYD
+348 
-353 SLKADSAKQRFF
+353 
-365 NAALNNEPCL
+365 
-375 SNSYIDSC
+375 
-383 NMAELYRDQLY
+383 
-394 DTVPTP
+394 
-400 NKKKLNTAEATA
+400 
-412 NSNEPTGKRVFPQYV
+412 
-427 EDRYQDLEINT
+427 
-438 SYKYNPETSICAT
+438 
-451 YLWTENIGYPKDLVT
+451 
-466 ATAYHT
+466 
-472 EGYKLWFKQGRFPIG
+472 
-487 IDGEAT
+487 
-493 AHLLDDTPIPVKTL
+493 
-507 IDSGASRPILS
+507 
-518 RHFYDTHPFLHTYPR
+518 
-533 YKIPPRGMVIGN
+533 GMVIGN

-614 DSIKIKP
+614 DTIKIKP
-621 GQTKIVPMCLDT
+621 GQTKVVPMCLDT

-640 TLGEKKRLDID
+640 NLGEKRRLDID
-651 LYSRENEKVMVNL
+651 LYSRKNEKVMVNL
-664 KTERKDKLVQT
+664 KTERKDRLVQPL
-675 IPAVIS
+675 PAVMS
-681 QGTVFLTAVNNTDTE
+681 KGTIFLTAVNNTDIE
-696 WKIDKYQMMG
+696 WKIDRYQMMG

-735 DRETVEYFN
+735 DKETVEYFN

-757 QETILQRQKM
+757 QETVLQRQKM
-767 EAERNTELKGRQSK
+767 EAERNTQLKSRQSK
-781 GKEDFNDSNMSEDND
+781 GKKDSNDSNMSEDND
-796 PYPWLDK
+796 SYPWLDK

-842 KRAFSLRDEIGLCQN
+842 KKAFSLRDEIGLCQS

-935 LQPSIPLVKDAI
+935 LQPSIPLVRDAI
-947 QILGASGCETLSL
+947 QILGASGCEILSL
-960 ADLRDAYHTLRLSD
+960 ADLRDAYHTLRLSE

-1009 FIQKVLQEIP
+1009 FIQKVLQEIL
-1019 DHRKNHLAII
+1019 DNRKNHLAIM

-1035 SKKYDHLKHLTN
+1035 SKKYDHLKHLTD

-1068 TSLVYM
+1068 TSLVFM
-1074 GHQVNI
+1074 GHQVSI

-1106 KNCKQFCGMVNYLS
+1106 KNFKQFCGMVNYLS

-1134 HLTKKGVPFYWG
+1134 HLTKKGVPFHWG
-1146 ELQQEAFDQIKKDL
+1146 ELQQKAFEQIKKDL

-1183 IACGSALYQE
+1183 IACGSTLYQE

-1200 IAYFSKKLPLSAQRY
+1200 IAYFLKKLPLSAQRY

-1290 DFLSRHPDGE
+1290 DFLSRHPDSE

-1323 PKFLDWLNTMLDSR
+1323 PKFLDWLNIMLDSR

-1399 VKDAEEVGQDEVQMV
+1399 IKDTEEVGQCEVQIV
-1414 PNQQPNIEN
+1414 PNQQPDIED
-1423 NIMADIDNVNIPE
+1423 NIMAEIDNVNIPD
-1436 IVSRSVAQNMPKV
+1436 IVSRPVAQNAPKV

-1463 IPMKPVK
+1463 IPKKPVK
-1470 RGTPVINYD
+1470 KATSVINYY

-1487 DVTRG
+1487 DVTLKG

-1501 SFDAIQ
+1501 SFEAIQ

-1532 ISLFMKHIPK
+1532 ISLLMKHIPK

-1561 KVPLSV
+1561 KVPLNV

-1574 HIDPY
+1574 HVVPY

-1585 YLERDYCRYVG
+1585 YLEKDYCRYVG
-1596 RSQTV
+1596 KAQTV

-1608 YVLVNGVLFKIR
+1608 YILVNGVLFKIR
-1620 YGKENKG
+1620 YGKEDKG

-1657 VIKLYETIKQRYYF
+1657 VIKLYDTIKQRYYF
-1671 PGMFNLVREFVE
+1671 PGMFNLVRKFVE

-1691 KGKTDS
+1691 KGKTDG

-1712 ERMSMDIKEMPESEL
+1712 ARMSMDIKEMSESEL

-1782 QSVALQE
+1782 QSVVLQE
-1789 YFRALNIQPIY
+1789 YFKALNIQPIY

-1860 FNNQPPDRLS
+1860 YNKQPPDKLS

-1887 MIFMDQNKVLINQLI
+1887 MIFMDQSKLLINQMI

-1919 KYPDTHG
+1919 KYPDVHG

-1944 APSRKL
+1944 APSR
-1950 KRNWVGPFKIQAI
+1950 N
-1963 IDDSHYMISDWTGQL
+1963 
-1978 SHKRFHVNRLK
+1978 
-1989 PFSLN
+1989 
-1994 LGKVKDGK
+1994 
-2002 LQTVHNTRELFRI
+2002 
-2015 WKNIK
+2015 
-2020 EDIAID
+2020 
-2026 TSSKHTQT
+2026 

>member
-1 MCAKGNPTFSCPTII
+1 
-16 SSSDDESLGLE
+16 
-27 NNSKEDL
+27 
-34 FDFSLNTVNVSVNT
+34 
-48 ELPMNSSYGSEEEE
+48 
-62 FDFLHFYEELSDY
+62 
-75 DFHRMMSVDDFTYS
+75 
-89 TAFSNEVFDNGEWY
+89 
-103 TYAGLETC
+103 
-111 NIMKS
+111 
-116 TRHGKELLSKS
+116 
-127 IQSTTQG
+127 
-134 DSGID
+134 
-139 NLTYLSGD
+139 
-147 DTKLGTDHTK
+147 
-157 ADVYESSNDMSGGKS
+157 
-172 ISENQNESDSELE
+172 
-185 DDFFSVPEET
+185 
-195 EIFSESDDG
+195 
-204 EYFSADESLE
+204 
-214 GTLDASFKS
+214 
-223 ILCTVVSYQDNLG
+223 
-236 LNDLDPSTVG
+236 
-246 RSSEVPDPSDMW
+246 
-258 EDVDLS
+258 
-264 SLCIFNELPLEP
+264 
-276 CDNEVMFSRPIGFVG
+276 
-291 SSTDAIDYAK
+291 
-301 DFLRRQ
+301 
-307 STLENLLSAKSP
+307 
-319 DDCDDANSI
+319 
-328 WSILTDKL
+328 
-336 LYCQS
+336 
-341 DTSDSVR
+341 
-348 HFSYD
+348 
-353 SLKADSAKQRFF
+353 
-365 NAALNNEPCL
+365 
-375 SNSYIDSC
+375 
-383 NMAELYRDQLY
+383 
-394 DTVPTP
+394 
-400 NKKKLNTAEATA
+400 
-412 NSNEPTGKRVFPQYV
+412 
-427 EDRYQDLEINT
+427 
-438 SYKYNPETSICAT
+438 
-451 YLWTENIGYPKDLVT
+451 
-466 ATAYHT
+466 
-472 EGYKLWFKQGRFPIG
+472 
-487 IDGEAT
+487 
-493 AHLLDDTPIPVKTL
+493 
-507 IDSGASRPILS
+507 
-518 RHFYDTHPFLHTYPR
+518 
-533 YKIPPRGMVIGN
+533 
-545 DTVLPCD
+545 
-552 EAIAIMVK
+552 
-560 FSGHVFH
+560 
-567 MICYL
+567 
-572 MEVSKDY
+572 
-579 GLYIGQKAMYE
+579 
-590 LEGGADFRNLSFHFL
+590 
-605 MRSLNLYAG
+605 
-614 DSIKIKP
+614 
-621 GQTKIVPMCLDT
+621 MCLDT
-633 HAIKRDM
+633 HAIKIDM
-640 TLGEKKRLDID
+640 TLGEKRRLDID

-664 KTERKDKLVQT
+664 KTERKDRLVQT
-675 IPAVIS
+675 IPAVMS
-681 QGTVFLTAVNNTDTE
+681 QGTIFLTAVNNTDTE

-757 QETILQRQKM
+757 QETILQRKKM

-947 QILGASGCETLSL
+947 QILGTSGCETLSL

-988 DSYLYQ
+988 ESYLYQ

-1019 DHRKNHLAII
+1019 DHRKNHLAIM

-1068 TSLVYM
+1068 TSLIYM

-1134 HLTKKGVPFYWG
+1134 HLTKKGVPFHWG
-1146 ELQQEAFDQIKKDL
+1146 ELQQEAFEQIKKDL

-1323 PKFLDWLNTMLDSR
+1323 PNFLDWLNTMLDSR

-1348 ECKCERIMNMNEPFQ
+1348 ECICERIMNMNEPFQ

-1399 VKDAEEVGQDEVQMV
+1399 VKDTEEVGQGEVQMV
-1414 PNQQPNIEN
+1414 PNQQPDIEN

-1436 IVSRSVAQNMPKV
+1436 IVSRPVAQNVPKV

-1470 RGTPVINYD
+1470 KETPVINYD

-1487 DVTRG
+1487 DVTLRG

-1585 YLERDYCRYVG
+1585 YLEKDYCRYVG
-1596 RSQTV
+1596 KAQTV

-1642 VLYQYHTPLLAGHPG
+1642 VLYQ
-1657 VIKLYETIKQRYYF
+1657 
-1671 PGMFNLVREFVE
+1671 
-1683 CCLECQSM
+1683 
-1691 KGKTDS
+1691 
-1697 PRIQYAR
+1697 
-1704 IPLDTRTM
+1704 
-1712 ERMSMDIKEMPESEL
+1712 
-1727 GFRHILVCVC
+1727 
-1737 EFTNWM
+1737 
-1743 KTIPLADQKAQTIAM
+1743 
-1758 ALYFKICCEY
+1758 
-1768 GTPKAIICDEAPAF
+1768 
-1782 QSVALQE
+1782 
-1789 YFRALNIQPIY
+1789 
-1800 ISPMNHG
+1800 
-1807 SNRSERYIRT
+1807 
-1817 LNDIITKCL
+1817 
-1826 VGTGSN
+1826 
-1832 WPLYVPSAT
+1832 
-1841 FAMNCQVSQVTG
+1841 
-1853 FSPFQMV
+1853 
-1860 FNNQPPDRLS
+1860 
-1870 FDFDPTKSGM
+1870 
-1880 KVDTPLY
+1880 
-1887 MIFMDQNKVLINQLI
+1887 
-1902 MRRKKYETE
+1902 
-1911 SQLVRESR
+1911 
-1919 KYPDTHG
+1919 
-1926 YAVGDLVL
+1926 
-1934 INHSPSSVLK
+1934 
-1944 APSRKL
+1944 
-1950 KRNWVGPFKIQAI
+1950 
-1963 IDDSHYMISDWTGQL
+1963 
-1978 SHKRFHVNRLK
+1978 
-1989 PFSLN
+1989 
-1994 LGKVKDGK
+1994 
-2002 LQTVHNTRELFRI
+2002 
-2015 WKNIK
+2015 
-2020 EDIAID
+2020 
-2026 TSSKHTQT
+2026 

>member
-1 MCAKGNPTFSCPTII
+1 
-16 SSSDDESLGLE
+16 
-27 NNSKEDL
+27 
-34 FDFSLNTVNVSVNT
+34 
-48 ELPMNSSYGSEEEE
+48 
-62 FDFLHFYEELSDY
+62 
-75 DFHRMMSVDDFTYS
+75 
-89 TAFSNEVFDNGEWY
+89 
-103 TYAGLETC
+103 
-111 NIMKS
+111 
-116 TRHGKELLSKS
+116 
-127 IQSTTQG
+127 
-134 DSGID
+134 
-139 NLTYLSGD
+139 
-147 DTKLGTDHTK
+147 
-157 ADVYESSNDMSGGKS
+157 
-172 ISENQNESDSELE
+172 
-185 DDFFSVPEET
+185 
-195 EIFSESDDG
+195 
-204 EYFSADESLE
+204 
-214 GTLDASFKS
+214 
-223 ILCTVVSYQDNLG
+223 
-236 LNDLDPSTVG
+236 
-246 RSSEVPDPSDMW
+246 
-258 EDVDLS
+258 
-264 SLCIFNELPLEP
+264 
-276 CDNEVMFSRPIGFVG
+276 
-291 SSTDAIDYAK
+291 
-301 DFLRRQ
+301 
-307 STLENLLSAKSP
+307 
-319 DDCDDANSI
+319 
-328 WSILTDKL
+328 
-336 LYCQS
+336 
-341 DTSDSVR
+341 
-348 HFSYD
+348 
-353 SLKADSAKQRFF
+353 
-365 NAALNNEPCL
+365 
-375 SNSYIDSC
+375 
-383 NMAELYRDQLY
+383 
-394 DTVPTP
+394 
-400 NKKKLNTAEATA
+400 
-412 NSNEPTGKRVFPQYV
+412 
-427 EDRYQDLEINT
+427 
-438 SYKYNPETSICAT
+438 
-451 YLWTENIGYPKDLVT
+451 
-466 ATAYHT
+466 
-472 EGYKLWFKQGRFPIG
+472 
-487 IDGEAT
+487 
-493 AHLLDDTPIPVKTL
+493 
-507 IDSGASRPILS
+507 
-518 RHFYDTHPFLHTYPR
+518 
-533 YKIPPRGMVIGN
+533 
-545 DTVLPCD
+545 
-552 EAIAIMVK
+552 
-560 FSGHVFH
+560 
-567 MICYL
+567 
-572 MEVSKDY
+572 
-579 GLYIGQKAMYE
+579 
-590 LEGGADFRNLSFHFL
+590 
-605 MRSLNLYAG
+605 
-614 DSIKIKP
+614 
-621 GQTKIVPMCLDT
+621 
-633 HAIKRDM
+633 
-640 TLGEKKRLDID
+640 
-651 LYSRENEKVMVNL
+651 
-664 KTERKDKLVQT
+664 
-675 IPAVIS
+675 
-681 QGTVFLTAVNNTDTE
+681 
-696 WKIDKYQMMG
+696 
-706 SLDCRSLGYFHISRH
+706 
-721 SLQRIMSDNANFLN
+721 
-735 DRETVEYFN
+735 
-744 ILMEDHKNVMKFA
+744 MEDHKNVMKFA
-757 QETILQRQKM
+757 QETVLQRQKM
-767 EAERNTELKGRQSK
+767 EAERNTQLKSRQSK
-781 GKEDFNDSNMSEDND
+781 GKKDFNDSNMSEDND
-796 PYPWLDK
+796 PYLWLDK

-842 KRAFSLRDEIGLCQN
+842 KKAFSLRDEIGLCQS

-921 IVTDF
+921 IVADF

-935 LQPSIPLVKDAI
+935 LQPSIPLVRDAI
-947 QILGASGCETLSL
+947 QILGASGCEILSL
-960 ADLRDAYHTLRLSD
+960 ADLRDAYHTLRLSE

-1019 DHRKNHLAII
+1019 DHRKNHLAIM

-1035 SKKYDHLKHLTN
+1035 SKKYDHLKHLTD

-1074 GHQVNI
+1074 GHQVSI

-1134 HLTKKGVPFYWG
+1134 HLTKKGVPFHWG
-1146 ELQQEAFDQIKKDL
+1146 ELQQKAFEQIKKDL

-1168 PNSEGHMVLVSDTSK
+1168 PNSGGHMVLVSDTSK

-1290 DFLSRHPDGE
+1290 DFLSRHPDSE

-1323 PKFLDWLNTMLDSR
+1323 PKVLDWLNIMLDSR

-1399 VKDAEEVGQDEVQMV
+1399 VKDTEEVGQGEVQTV
-1414 PNQQPNIEN
+1414 PNQQPDIEDN
-1423 NIMADIDNVNIPE
+1423 VMAEIDNVNIPD
-1436 IVSRSVAQNMPKV
+1436 IVSRPVAQNVPKV

-1470 RGTPVINYD
+1470 KATSVINYD

-1487 DVTRG
+1487 DVTLKG

-1501 SFDAIQ
+1501 SFEAIQ

-1574 HIDPY
+1574 HVDPY

-1585 YLERDYCRYVG
+1585 YLEKDYCRYVG
-1596 RSQTV
+1596 KAQTV

-1608 YVLVNGVLFKIR
+1608 YVLVDGVLFKIR
-1620 YGKENKG
+1620 YGKEDKG

-1657 VIKLYETIKQRYYF
+1657 VIKLYNTIKQRYYF

-1691 KGKTDS
+1691 KGKTDG

-1712 ERMSMDIKEMPESEL
+1712 ARMSMDIKEMPESEL

-1789 YFRALNIQPIY
+1789 YFKALNFQPIY

-1860 FNNQPPDRLS
+1860 YNKQPPDKLS
-1870 FDFDPTKSGM
+1870 LDFDPTKSGI

-1887 MIFMDQNKVLINQLI
+1887 MIFMDQSKLLINQMI
-1902 MRRKKYETE
+1902 MRRKKYEAE

-1919 KYPDTHG
+1919 KYPDVHG

-1950 KRNWVGPFKIQAI
+1950 KRDWVGPFKIQTI

-1978 SHKRFHVNRLK
+1978 SHK
-1989 PFSLN
+1989 
-1994 LGKVKDGK
+1994 
-2002 LQTVHNTRELFRI
+2002 
-2015 WKNIK
+2015 
-2020 EDIAID
+2020 
-2026 TSSKHTQT
+2026 TS

>member
-1 MCAKGNPTFSCPTII
+1 
-16 SSSDDESLGLE
+16 
-27 NNSKEDL
+27 
-34 FDFSLNTVNVSVNT
+34 
-48 ELPMNSSYGSEEEE
+48 
-62 FDFLHFYEELSDY
+62 
-75 DFHRMMSVDDFTYS
+75 
-89 TAFSNEVFDNGEWY
+89 
-103 TYAGLETC
+103 
-111 NIMKS
+111 
-116 TRHGKELLSKS
+116 
-127 IQSTTQG
+127 
-134 DSGID
+134 
-139 NLTYLSGD
+139 
-147 DTKLGTDHTK
+147 
-157 ADVYESSNDMSGGKS
+157 
-172 ISENQNESDSELE
+172 
-185 DDFFSVPEET
+185 
-195 EIFSESDDG
+195 
-204 EYFSADESLE
+204 
-214 GTLDASFKS
+214 
-223 ILCTVVSYQDNLG
+223 
-236 LNDLDPSTVG
+236 
-246 RSSEVPDPSDMW
+246 
-258 EDVDLS
+258 
-264 SLCIFNELPLEP
+264 
-276 CDNEVMFSRPIGFVG
+276 
-291 SSTDAIDYAK
+291 
-301 DFLRRQ
+301 
-307 STLENLLSAKSP
+307 
-319 DDCDDANSI
+319 
-328 WSILTDKL
+328 
-336 LYCQS
+336 
-341 DTSDSVR
+341 
-348 HFSYD
+348 
-353 SLKADSAKQRFF
+353 
-365 NAALNNEPCL
+365 
-375 SNSYIDSC
+375 
-383 NMAELYRDQLY
+383 
-394 DTVPTP
+394 
-400 NKKKLNTAEATA
+400 
-412 NSNEPTGKRVFPQYV
+412 
-427 EDRYQDLEINT
+427 
-438 SYKYNPETSICAT
+438 
-451 YLWTENIGYPKDLVT
+451 
-466 ATAYHT
+466 
-472 EGYKLWFKQGRFPIG
+472 
-487 IDGEAT
+487 
-493 AHLLDDTPIPVKTL
+493 
-507 IDSGASRPILS
+507 
-518 RHFYDTHPFLHTYPR
+518 
-533 YKIPPRGMVIGN
+533 
-545 DTVLPCD
+545 
-552 EAIAIMVK
+552 
-560 FSGHVFH
+560 
-567 MICYL
+567 
-572 MEVSKDY
+572 
-579 GLYIGQKAMYE
+579 
-590 LEGGADFRNLSFHFL
+590 
-605 MRSLNLYAG
+605 
-614 DSIKIKP
+614 
-621 GQTKIVPMCLDT
+621 
-633 HAIKRDM
+633 
-640 TLGEKKRLDID
+640 
-651 LYSRENEKVMVNL
+651 
-664 KTERKDKLVQT
+664 
-675 IPAVIS
+675 
-681 QGTVFLTAVNNTDTE
+681 
-696 WKIDKYQMMG
+696 MMG

-721 SLQRIMSDNANFLN
+721 LLQRIMSDNANFLN

-757 QETILQRQKM
+757 QETVLQRQKM
-767 EAERNTELKGRQSK
+767 EAERNTQLKSRQSK
-781 GKEDFNDSNMSEDND
+781 GKKDFNDSNMSEDND
-796 PYPWLDK
+796 PYLWLDK

-842 KRAFSLRDEIGLCQN
+842 KKAFSLRDEIGLCQS

-874 FPIKES
+874 FPLKES

-935 LQPSIPLVKDAI
+935 LQPSIPLVRDAI
-947 QILGASGCETLSL
+947 QILGASGCEILSL
-960 ADLRDAYHTLRLSD
+960 ADLRDAYHTLRLSE

-1019 DHRKNHLAII
+1019 DHRKNHLAIM

-1035 SKKYDHLKHLTN
+1035 SKKYNHLKHLTD

-1074 GHQVNI
+1074 GHQVSI

-1134 HLTKKGVPFYWG
+1134 HLTKKGVPFHWG
-1146 ELQQEAFDQIKKDL
+1146 ELQQKAFEQIKKDL

-1200 IAYFSKKLPLSAQRY
+1200 IAYLSKKLPLSAQRY
-1215 SISELELT
+1215 SISDLELT

-1290 DFLSRHPDGE
+1290 DFLSRHPDSE

-1323 PKFLDWLNTMLDSR
+1323 PKFLDWLNIMLDSR

-1388 KPEKSQIGIIE
+1388 KPEKSKIGIIE
-1399 VKDAEEVGQDEVQMV
+1399 VKDTEEVGQGEVPIV
-1414 PNQQPNIEN
+1414 PNQQPDIED
-1423 NIMADIDNVNIPE
+1423 NIMAEIDNVNIPA
-1436 IVSRSVAQNMPKV
+1436 IVSRPVAQNVPKV

-1470 RGTPVINYD
+1470 KATSVINYD

-1487 DVTRG
+1487 DVILKG

-1501 SFDAIQ
+1501 SFEAIQ

-1567 KELKAEY
+1567 KKLKAEY
-1574 HIDPY
+1574 HVDPY

-1585 YLERDYCRYVG
+1585 YLEKDYCRYVG
-1596 RSQTV
+1596 KAQTV

-1620 YGKENKG
+1620 YGKEDKG

-1657 VIKLYETIKQRYYF
+1657 VIKLYDTIKQRYYF

-1691 KGKTDS
+1691 NGKTDG

-1712 ERMSMDIKEMPESEL
+1712 ARMSMDIKEMPESEL

-1789 YFRALNIQPIY
+1789 YFKALNIQPIY

-1826 VGTGSN
+1826 VETGRN

-1860 FNNQPPDRLS
+1860 YNKQPPDKLS

-1887 MIFMDQNKVLINQLI
+1887 MIFMDQSKLLINQMI
-1902 MRRKKYETE
+1902 MRRKKYEAE

-1919 KYPDTHG
+1919 KYPDVHG

-1950 KRNWVGPFKIQAI
+1950 KRDWVGPFKIQAI

-1989 PFSLN
+1989 PFSLS

-2020 EDIAID
+2020 EDVAID
-2026 TSSKHTQT
+2026 KSSRHTQT